1 MKKITFTE
9 IFRFSLVFLPFL
21 LFASCSFFEE
31 SWNEPV
37 NDYLKKYT
45 ETSAVT
51 EYKIVSGNYEAASG
65 NVFVSSSADFAVNL
79 FLRNPQNYIF
89 PDDCIRLSFPKFDKD
104 SAEKKFGSKIDTSVI
119 SIVQDEKDS
128 SILILKYPSEFLL
141 FAETGF
147 DISPEVRLFHPVSKA
162 DFGSY
167 TSFRASCDSP
177 PPLIFGAVVYKNR
190 STGKHV
196 VFFNMPSKGLL
207 SGIHSDIKSVSVN
220 GNKTSVVLNEDGT
233 FVFENTQFK
242 IGNDSAS
249 YSASSA
255 PFEEYGQAVYFLTDD
270 SLTDEKIVYAIA
282 LEDAA
287 GFSSSVQTT
296 VESIRLGSVDVRDS
310 AGNALQSDGFVSQDE
325 SSSYATITL
334 SPAQSAADGADTSDS
349 ILVYELYQGTDD
361 SGKVLYSGKN
371 AGGEISLK
379 IPAGKVYL
387 RVYSHKDLYADSI
400 PKEFGIHVLKSMLF
414 VSPDGNDTTNS
425 GSENSPFA
433 TIAKTFSG
441 EGFSDI
447 TVLGTVQLVGS
458 VQEDVELSAANANV
472 VINGNE
478 NSVASLKMSATG
490 GKLKTNKLDV
500 AGSLSVEKGA
510 LVFSGGNIGSDVTV
524 KGGKLTA
531 DNTSVAGSVNIE
543 KGEVSFADGKID
555 SSLIVKGGNL
565 TAENTSVAGSVSI
578 ENGEVS
584 FADGKIDSSLNVKGG
599 KLTSDN
605 ISVAGSLSVEK
616 GALVFSGGNIGS
628 DVTVNGG
635 NLTAEN
641 ASVAGSVSIEKG
653 EVSFADGKID
663 SSLNVKG
670 GKVTAENTSV
680 TGSMSIEKGEV
691 SFSKGTISGDISV
704 SDGTLEIQD
713 CTISKDLNVSGG
725 TVRLKNCSVN
735 GNINYNGGSL
745 VLEGD
750 FALEGSIKI
759 ATGMKVGIKN
769 LAASKNIKI
778 SGTTEIE
785 AWNVGTEVIYS
796 TDGTALSDLIC
807 SKFSVK
813 NKDSGGKSLCVVP
826 SSTDATKGVLSV
838 AGASVVPSFGQPEY
852 SLSLSPALFSSVQP
866 DNKVLLAVTDSAG
879 NSVTS
884 DSVEFVLYQNK
895 NKVAALEGGLIPSW
909 IPGGKYTVIATAK
922 IGVYSYDVEKN
933 IIISESIAI
942 SYLTSAPSA
951 SDFPKITASSSAD
964 MVKLGEWIKS
974 GSDLEGITITLAD
987 DLDLTGC
994 ADFDCMGVTK
1004 ADTSGDIQGN
1014 AFKGVFD
1021 GAGHSMTLAITPTDP
1036 QPMGLFWQ
1044 NDGTIMNVTIKQY
1057 SSNGQ
1062 VGSKQDLNLSRGG
1075 VICSVNNGTIK
1086 NCIVNARVTSWSVSE
1101 IAGIARENSSSGR
1114 IVNCIVTGN
1123 IKMNCDAKTWE
1134 GDYGKSAGIAA
1145 VNRGSIENCV
1155 YTGKITTEEVT
1166 DEARFLSNISGA
1178 ISAYTEGSIANCYW
1192 LKDCIDEGG
1201 TAVNRIA
1208 YINKESGGYGKI
1220 CIPDPS
1226 KITGCGWFD
1235 RNSTSASV
1243 TAGTTSECK
1252 SEQTLA
1258 YSGTLVEMLNAYV
1271 SASSDSGL
1279 KGWTADYSGKLTLDF

>member
-1 MKKITFTE
+1 MKKNTFTE

-51 EYKIVSGNYEAASG
+51 EYKVVSGNYEAASG
-65 NVFVSSSADFAVNL
+65 NVFVSSSADFSVNL

-141 FAETGF
+141 LAETGF

-177 PPLIFGAVVYKNR
+177 PPLIFGAVVYKNP
-190 STGKHV
+190 STGKYV

-249 YSASSA
+249 YTASLA

-270 SLTDEKIVYAIA
+270 TLTDEKIVYAIA

-334 SPAQSAADGADTSDS
+334 SPAQSALDGADTSDS

-414 VSPDGNDTTNS
+414 VSPGGNDTTNS

-458 VQEDVELSAANANV
+458 VQEDVDLSAANANV

-500 AGSLSVEKGA
+500 AGSLFVEKGA

-524 KGGKLTA
+524 KGGNLTA
-531 DNTSVAGSVNIE
+531 ENTSVAGSVSIE

-555 SSLIVKGGNL
+555 SSL
-565 TAENTSVAGSVSI
+565 
-578 ENGEVS
+578 
-584 FADGKIDSSLNVKGG
+584 NVKDG

-605 ISVAGSLSVEK
+605 TSVAGSLSVEK
-616 GALVFSGGNIGS
+616 GTLVFSSGNIGS

-641 ASVAGSVSIEKG
+641 ASVAGSVSIE
-653 EVSFADGKID
+653 
-663 SSLNVKG
+663 N
-670 GKVTAENTSV
+670 
-680 TGSMSIEKGEV
+680 GEV

-759 ATGMKVGIKN
+759 AAGMKVGIKN
-769 LAASKNIKI
+769 LASSKNIKI
-778 SGTTEIE
+778 SGTTETE

-852 SLSLSPALFSSVQP
+852 SLTLSPVLFSSVQL
-866 DNKVLLAVTDSAG
+866 DNKVSLAVTDSAG
-879 NSVTS
+879 NSVTP

-922 IGVYSYDVEKN
+922 IGGYSYDAE
-933 IIISESIAI
+933 
-942 SYLTSAPSA
+942 T
-951 SDFPKITASSSAD
+951 D
-964 MVKLGEWIKS
+964 
-974 GSDLEGITITLAD
+974 ITLA
-987 DLDLTGC
+987 
-994 ADFDCMGVTK
+994 F
-1004 ADTSGDIQGN
+1004 
-1014 AFKGVFD
+1014 
-1021 GAGHSMTLAITPTDP
+1021 
-1036 QPMGLFWQ
+1036 
-1044 NDGTIMNVTIKQY
+1044 
-1057 SSNGQ
+1057 
-1062 VGSKQDLNLSRGG
+1062 
-1075 VICSVNNGTIK
+1075 
-1086 NCIVNARVTSWSVSE
+1086 
-1101 IAGIARENSSSGR
+1101 
-1114 IVNCIVTGN
+1114 
-1123 IKMNCDAKTWE
+1123 
-1134 GDYGKSAGIAA
+1134 
-1145 VNRGSIENCV
+1145 
-1155 YTGKITTEEVT
+1155 
-1166 DEARFLSNISGA
+1166 
-1178 ISAYTEGSIANCYW
+1178 
-1192 LKDCIDEGG
+1192 
-1201 TAVNRIA
+1201 
-1208 YINKESGGYGKI
+1208 
-1220 CIPDPS
+1220 
-1226 KITGCGWFD
+1226 
-1235 RNSTSASV
+1235 
-1243 TAGTTSECK
+1243 
-1252 SEQTLA
+1252 
-1258 YSGTLVEMLNAYV
+1258 
-1271 SASSDSGL
+1271 
-1279 KGWTADYSGKLTLDF
+1279 

>member
-51 EYKIVSGNYEAASG
+51 EYKVVSGNYEAVSG

-128 SILILKYPSEFLL
+128 SILVLKYPSEFLL

-177 PPLIFGAVVYKNR
+177 PPLIFGAVVYKNP

-220 GNKTSVVLNEDGT
+220 GNKTSVVLNKDGT
-233 FVFENTQFK
+233 FVFENNQFK

-249 YSASSA
+249 YSASLA

-414 VSPDGNDTTNS
+414 VSPGGNDTTNS

-458 VQEDVELSAANANV
+458 VQEDVELSATNANV

-500 AGSLSVEKGA
+500 AGSL
-510 LVFSGGNIGSDVTV
+510 T
-524 KGGKLTA
+524 
-531 DNTSVAGSVNIE
+531 
-543 KGEVSFADGKID
+543 
-555 SSLIVKGGNL
+555 
-565 TAENTSVAGSVSI
+565 
-578 ENGEVS
+578 
-584 FADGKIDSSLNVKGG
+584 
-599 KLTSDN
+599 
-605 ISVAGSLSVEK
+605 VEK

-641 ASVAGSVSIEKG
+641 TSVAGSVSIEKG

-670 GKVTAENTSV
+670 GKVTSDNTSV
-680 TGSMSIEKGEV
+680 EGSLSVEKGTLVFSGGNIGSDVTVNGGKLTSDNTSVAGSVNIENGEV

-704 SDGTLEIQD
+704 SDGTLEIHD

-759 ATGMKVGIKN
+759 AAGMKVGIKN

-778 SGTTEIE
+778 SGTTETE
-785 AWNVGTEVIYS
+785 AWNVGTEVIHS
-796 TDGTALSDLIC
+796 VDGTVLSNLIC
-807 SKFSVK
+807 SKFGVQ
-813 NKDSGGKSLCVVP
+813 NKTADNKALCIVP
-826 SSTDATKGVLSV
+826 SSTDAKKGVLSV

-852 SLSLSPALFSSVQP
+852 TLTLSPALFSSVQP
-866 DNKVLLAVTDSAG
+866 DNKVSLAVTDSGG
-879 NSVTS
+879 NSVTP

-922 IGVYSYDVEKN
+922 IGGYSYDVE
-933 IIISESIAI
+933 
-942 SYLTSAPSA
+942 T
-951 SDFPKITASSSAD
+951 D
-964 MVKLGEWIKS
+964 
-974 GSDLEGITITLAD
+974 ITLA
-987 DLDLTGC
+987 
-994 ADFDCMGVTK
+994 F
-1004 ADTSGDIQGN
+1004 
-1014 AFKGVFD
+1014 
-1021 GAGHSMTLAITPTDP
+1021 
-1036 QPMGLFWQ
+1036 
-1044 NDGTIMNVTIKQY
+1044 
-1057 SSNGQ
+1057 
-1062 VGSKQDLNLSRGG
+1062 
-1075 VICSVNNGTIK
+1075 
-1086 NCIVNARVTSWSVSE
+1086 
-1101 IAGIARENSSSGR
+1101 
-1114 IVNCIVTGN
+1114 
-1123 IKMNCDAKTWE
+1123 
-1134 GDYGKSAGIAA
+1134 
-1145 VNRGSIENCV
+1145 
-1155 YTGKITTEEVT
+1155 
-1166 DEARFLSNISGA
+1166 
-1178 ISAYTEGSIANCYW
+1178 
-1192 LKDCIDEGG
+1192 
-1201 TAVNRIA
+1201 
-1208 YINKESGGYGKI
+1208 
-1220 CIPDPS
+1220 
-1226 KITGCGWFD
+1226 
-1235 RNSTSASV
+1235 
-1243 TAGTTSECK
+1243 
-1252 SEQTLA
+1252 
-1258 YSGTLVEMLNAYV
+1258 
-1271 SASSDSGL
+1271 
-1279 KGWTADYSGKLTLDF
+1279 

>member
-51 EYKIVSGNYEAASG
+51 EYKVVSGNYEAASG
-65 NVFVSSSADFAVNL
+65 NVFVSSSADFTVNL

-128 SILILKYPSEFLL
+128 SILVLKYPSEFLL

-177 PPLIFGAVVYKNR
+177 PPLIFGAVVYKNP

-233 FVFENTQFK
+233 FVFENNQFK

-249 YSASSA
+249 YSVSSV

-296 VESIRLGSVDVRDS
+296 VESIRLGSVNVRDS

-334 SPAQSAADGADTSDS
+334 SPAQSADDGADTSDS

-371 AGGEISLK
+371 ADGEISLK

-478 NSVASLKMSATG
+478 NSIASLKMSATG

-500 AGSLSVEKGA
+500 AGSLTVEKGA

-524 KGGKLTA
+524 NGGNLTA
-531 DNTSVAGSVNIE
+531 ENTSVAGSVSI
-543 KGEVSFADGKID
+543 KAGEVSFADGKID

-565 TAENTSVAGSVSI
+565 TAENTSV
-578 ENGEVS
+578 
-584 FADGKIDSSLNVKGG
+584 
-599 KLTSDN
+599 T
-605 ISVAGSLSVEK
+605 
-616 GALVFSGGNIGS
+616 
-628 DVTVNGG
+628 
-635 NLTAEN
+635 
-641 ASVAGSVSIEKG
+641 GSVSIEKG
-653 EVSFADGKID
+653 EF
-663 SSLNVKG
+663 
-670 GKVTAENTSV
+670 
-680 TGSMSIEKGEV
+680 

-704 SDGTLEIQD
+704 SDGTLEIHD

-745 VLEGD
+745 VLEGG

-759 ATGMKVGIKN
+759 AAGMKVGIKN

-778 SGTTEIE
+778 SGTTETE

-796 TDGTALSDLIC
+796 TDGTALSVLIC

-813 NKDSGGKSLCVVP
+813 NKDSGGKSLCIVP

-852 SLSLSPALFSSVQP
+852 TLSLSPVSFTLGNTPGNA
-866 DNKVLLAVTDSAG
+866 DNKISLSITDSGG
-879 NSVTS
+879 NSVTP
-884 DSVEFVLYQNK
+884 DSVEFTLYQNK

-922 IGVYSYDVEKN
+922 IGGYSYDVE
-933 IIISESIAI
+933 
-942 SYLTSAPSA
+942 T
-951 SDFPKITASSSAD
+951 D
-964 MVKLGEWIKS
+964 
-974 GSDLEGITITLAD
+974 ITLA
-987 DLDLTGC
+987 
-994 ADFDCMGVTK
+994 F
-1004 ADTSGDIQGN
+1004 
-1014 AFKGVFD
+1014 
-1021 GAGHSMTLAITPTDP
+1021 
-1036 QPMGLFWQ
+1036 
-1044 NDGTIMNVTIKQY
+1044 
-1057 SSNGQ
+1057 
-1062 VGSKQDLNLSRGG
+1062 
-1075 VICSVNNGTIK
+1075 
-1086 NCIVNARVTSWSVSE
+1086 
-1101 IAGIARENSSSGR
+1101 
-1114 IVNCIVTGN
+1114 
-1123 IKMNCDAKTWE
+1123 
-1134 GDYGKSAGIAA
+1134 
-1145 VNRGSIENCV
+1145 
-1155 YTGKITTEEVT
+1155 
-1166 DEARFLSNISGA
+1166 
-1178 ISAYTEGSIANCYW
+1178 
-1192 LKDCIDEGG
+1192 
-1201 TAVNRIA
+1201 
-1208 YINKESGGYGKI
+1208 
-1220 CIPDPS
+1220 
-1226 KITGCGWFD
+1226 
-1235 RNSTSASV
+1235 
-1243 TAGTTSECK
+1243 
-1252 SEQTLA
+1252 
-1258 YSGTLVEMLNAYV
+1258 
-1271 SASSDSGL
+1271 
-1279 KGWTADYSGKLTLDF
+1279 

>member
-1 MKKITFTE
+1 MKKITSTE

-51 EYKIVSGNYEAASG
+51 EYKVVSGNYEAVSG

-177 PPLIFGAVVYKNR
+177 PPLIFGAVVYKNP

-233 FVFENTQFK
+233 FMFENNQFK

-249 YSASSA
+249 YTASFA

-334 SPAQSAADGADTSDS
+334 SPAQSALDGADTSDS

-478 NSVASLKMSATG
+478 NSVVSLKMSATG

-524 KGGKLTA
+524 NGGK
-531 DNTSVAGSVNIE
+531 
-543 KGEVSFADGKID
+543 
-555 SSLIVKGGNL
+555 L
-565 TAENTSVAGSVSI
+565 TAENTSVAGSV
-578 ENGEVS
+578 
-584 FADGKIDSSLNVKGG
+584 
-599 KLTSDN
+599 
-605 ISVAGSLSVEK
+605 
-616 GALVFSGGNIGS
+616 
-628 DVTVNGG
+628 
-635 NLTAEN
+635 
-641 ASVAGSVSIEKG
+641 
-653 EVSFADGKID
+653 
-663 SSLNVKG
+663 
-670 GKVTAENTSV
+670 
-680 TGSMSIEKGEV
+680 SIEKGEV

-704 SDGTLEIQD
+704 SDGTLEIHD
-713 CTISKDLNVSGG
+713 CAISKDLNVSGG

-759 ATGMKVGIKN
+759 DIGLQIGIKN
-769 LAASKNIKI
+769 LASLKTLKL
-778 SGTTEIE
+778 SGKTDSEK
-785 AWNVGTEVIYS
+785 WNVGTEVIYS
-796 TDGTALSDLIC
+796 TDGTALSNLIC
-807 SKFSVK
+807 SKFGVQ
-813 NKDSGGKSLCVVP
+813 NKTADNKALCIVP

-852 SLSLSPALFSSVQP
+852 TLILSPVLFSSVQP
-866 DNKVLLAVTDSAG
+866 DNKVSLAVTDSAG
-879 NSVTS
+879 NSVTP

-895 NKVAALEGGLIPSW
+895 NKVAVLQDGLIPSW
-909 IPGGKYTVIATAK
+909 IPEGKYTVIATAK
-922 IGVYSYDVEKN
+922 IGVYSYDVEMN
-933 IIISESIAI
+933 IIISENIAI
-942 SYLTSAPSA
+942 SSLTSAPSA

-1004 ADTSGDIQGN
+1004 ADTTGDIQGN

-1057 SSNGQ
+1057 SSDGQ

-1086 NCIVNARVTSWSVSE
+1086 NCVVNARVASWSVSE
-1101 IAGIARENSSSGR
+1101 IAGIARENSSSGK

-1123 IKMNCDAKTWE
+1123 IKMNCDAKTWAK
-1134 GDYGKSAGIAA
+1134 DYGKSAGIAA
-1145 VNRGSIENCV
+1145 VNSGSIENCV
-1155 YTGKITTEEVT
+1155 YTGKITTKKVT
-1166 DEARFLSNISGA
+1166 DNPTYLSNISGA

-1279 KGWTADYSGKLTLDF
+1279 KRWTADYSGKLTLDF

>member
-1 MKKITFTE
+1 MKKITFAE

-51 EYKIVSGNYEAASG
+51 EYKVVSGNYEAISG

-167 TSFRASCDSP
+167 TSFRAFCDSP
-177 PPLIFGAVVYKNR
+177 PPLIFGAVVYKNP
-190 STGKHV
+190 STGKYV

-233 FVFENTQFK
+233 FVFENNQFK

-249 YSASSA
+249 YTASLA

-270 SLTDEKIVYAIA
+270 TLTDEKIVYAIA
-282 LEDAA
+282 LEDAG

-334 SPAQSAADGADTSDS
+334 SPAQSALDGADTSDS

-414 VSPDGNDTTNS
+414 VSPGGNDTTNS

-458 VQEDVELSAANANV
+458 VQENVNLSAANANV

-500 AGSLSVEKGA
+500 AGSL
-510 LVFSGGNIGSDVTV
+510 T
-524 KGGKLTA
+524 
-531 DNTSVAGSVNIE
+531 
-543 KGEVSFADGKID
+543 
-555 SSLIVKGGNL
+555 
-565 TAENTSVAGSVSI
+565 
-578 ENGEVS
+578 
-584 FADGKIDSSLNVKGG
+584 
-599 KLTSDN
+599 
-605 ISVAGSLSVEK
+605 VEK

-635 NLTAEN
+635 NLTAEK
-641 ASVAGSVSIEKG
+641 ASVAGSVNIE
-653 EVSFADGKID
+653 
-663 SSLNVKG
+663 N
-670 GKVTAENTSV
+670 
-680 TGSMSIEKGEV
+680 GEV

-713 CTISKDLNVSGG
+713 CNISKDLNVSGG

-759 ATGMKVGIKN
+759 AAGMKVGIKN

-778 SGTTEIE
+778 SGTTETE
-785 AWNVGTEVIYS
+785 SWNVGTEVIYS

-813 NKDSGGKSLCVVP
+813 NKDSGGKSLCIVP
-826 SSTDATKGVLSV
+826 SSADAKKGVLSI
-838 AGASVVPSFGQPEY
+838 AGVSVVPSFGQPEY
-852 SLSLSPALFSSVQP
+852 SLSLSPVLFTP
-866 DNKVLLAVTDSAG
+866 GNADNKISLSITDSAG
-879 NSVTS
+879 NSVTP

-895 NKVAALEGGLIPSW
+895 NKAAVLEGGLIPDW
-909 IPGGKYTVIATAK
+909 IPEGKYTVIATAK
-922 IGVYSYDVEKN
+922 VGVYSYDVEKN

-951 SDFPKITASSSAD
+951 SDFPKITASSSQELVTLNQWVNA
-964 MVKLGEWIKS
+964 
-974 GSDLEGITITLAD
+974 GSDLEGITITLVDDVDLADCAD
-987 DLDLTGC
+987 DWQPIGFIKSAVDSDSESNNMPFRGTFNGNGKTISYEIKKREDGLDSQVFGLF
-994 ADFDCMGVTK
+994 FDNYGTIENLVVNQTY
-1004 ADTSGDIQGN
+1004 SGDLS
-1014 AFKGVFD
+1014 D
-1021 GAGHSMTLAITPTDP
+1021 RM
-1036 QPMGLFWQ
+1036 M
-1044 NDGTIMNVTIKQY
+1044 
-1057 SSNGQ
+1057 
-1062 VGSKQDLNLSRGG
+1062 SRGG
-1075 VICSVNNGTIK
+1075 MICAYNYGNIK
-1086 NCIVNARVTSWSVSE
+1086 NCIVKADIAIGSKSDT
-1101 IAGIARENSSSGR
+1101 AGICKVNTESGKV
-1114 IVNCIVTGN
+1114 VNCFVTGN
-1123 IKMNCDAKTWE
+1123 IENQLHAGWKGSYQKT
-1134 GDYGKSAGIAA
+1134 AGICCINYGTVENA
-1145 VNRGSIENCV
+1145 VSSVQIKTKYV
-1155 YTGKITTEEVT
+1155 TESST
-1166 DEARFLSNISGA
+1166 QLNNISGA
-1178 ISAYTEGSIANCYW
+1178 IAARTDGYLKNCYW
-1192 LKDCIDEGG
+1192 LKDNINQGG
-1201 TAVNRIA
+1201 IVENHIA
-1208 YINKESGGYGKI
+1208 YINKTSGTYTGEI

-1226 KITGCGWFD
+1226 RITGCGYFD
-1235 RNSTSASV
+1235 TNSPSASV
-1243 TAGTTSECK
+1243 IAGTTSECK

-1279 KGWTADYSGKLTLDF
+1279 KSWTADYSGKLTLDF

>member
-1 MKKITFTE
+1 MKKITFAE

-51 EYKIVSGNYEAASG
+51 EYKVVSGNYEAASG

-177 PPLIFGAVVYKNR
+177 PPLIFGAVVYKNP
-190 STGKHV
+190 STGKYV

-233 FVFENTQFK
+233 FVFENNQFK

-249 YSASSA
+249 YTASLA

-270 SLTDEKIVYAIA
+270 TLTDEKIVYAIA
-282 LEDAA
+282 LEDAG

-334 SPAQSAADGADTSDS
+334 SPAQSALDGADTSDS

-425 GSENSPFA
+425 GTENSPFA

-458 VQEDVELSAANANV
+458 VQEDVDLSAANANV

-500 AGSLSVEKGA
+500 AGSLTVEKGA
-510 LVFSGGNIGSDVTV
+510 LVFSGGNIGLDVTV
-524 KGGKLTA
+524 
-531 DNTSVAGSVNIE
+531 N
-543 KGEVSFADGKID
+543 
-555 SSLIVKGGNL
+555 GGNL
-565 TAENTSVAGSVSI
+565 TAENASVAGSVSI

-599 KLTSDN
+599 KLTS
-605 ISVAGSLSVEK
+605 
-616 GALVFSGGNIGS
+616 
-628 DVTVNGG
+628 
-635 NLTAEN
+635 EN
-641 ASVAGSVSIEKG
+641 ASVAGSV
-653 EVSFADGKID
+653 
-663 SSLNVKG
+663 N
-670 GKVTAENTSV
+670 
-680 TGSMSIEKGEV
+680 IEKGEV

-735 GNINYNGGSL
+735 GNINYDGGKL
-745 VLEGD
+745 ILEGEI
-750 FALEGSIKI
+750 AVEGSIKI
-759 ATGMKVGIKN
+759 AAGMKVGIKN
-769 LAASKNIKI
+769 LAVSKNIKI

-785 AWNVGTEVIYS
+785 AWNVGTEVIHS
-796 TDGTALSDLIC
+796 VDGTVLSNLIC
-807 SKFSVK
+807 SKFGVQ
-813 NKDSGGKSLCVVP
+813 NKTADNKALCIVP

-838 AGASVVPSFGQPEY
+838 AGASVIPSFGQPEY
-852 SLSLSPALFSSVQP
+852 SLSLSPVSFTPGNA
-866 DNKVLLAVTDSAG
+866 DNKISLSITDSAG
-879 NSVTS
+879 NSVTP
-884 DSVEFVLYQNK
+884 DSVEFALYQNK
-895 NKVAALEGGLIPSW
+895 NKVAALKDGLIPSW
-909 IPGGKYTVIATAK
+909 IPEGKYTVIATAK
-922 IGVYSYDVEKN
+922 IGGYSYDAE
-933 IIISESIAI
+933 
-942 SYLTSAPSA
+942 T
-951 SDFPKITASSSAD
+951 D
-964 MVKLGEWIKS
+964 
-974 GSDLEGITITLAD
+974 ITLA
-987 DLDLTGC
+987 
-994 ADFDCMGVTK
+994 F
-1004 ADTSGDIQGN
+1004 
-1014 AFKGVFD
+1014 
-1021 GAGHSMTLAITPTDP
+1021 
-1036 QPMGLFWQ
+1036 
-1044 NDGTIMNVTIKQY
+1044 
-1057 SSNGQ
+1057 
-1062 VGSKQDLNLSRGG
+1062 
-1075 VICSVNNGTIK
+1075 
-1086 NCIVNARVTSWSVSE
+1086 
-1101 IAGIARENSSSGR
+1101 
-1114 IVNCIVTGN
+1114 
-1123 IKMNCDAKTWE
+1123 
-1134 GDYGKSAGIAA
+1134 
-1145 VNRGSIENCV
+1145 
-1155 YTGKITTEEVT
+1155 
-1166 DEARFLSNISGA
+1166 
-1178 ISAYTEGSIANCYW
+1178 
-1192 LKDCIDEGG
+1192 
-1201 TAVNRIA
+1201 
-1208 YINKESGGYGKI
+1208 
-1220 CIPDPS
+1220 
-1226 KITGCGWFD
+1226 
-1235 RNSTSASV
+1235 
-1243 TAGTTSECK
+1243 
-1252 SEQTLA
+1252 
-1258 YSGTLVEMLNAYV
+1258 
-1271 SASSDSGL
+1271 
-1279 KGWTADYSGKLTLDF
+1279 

>member
-1 MKKITFTE
+1 MKKITFAE

-51 EYKIVSGNYEAASG
+51 EYKVVSGNYEAASG
-65 NVFVSSSADFAVNL
+65 NVFVSSSADFSVNL

-167 TSFRASCDSP
+167 TSFRAFCDSP
-177 PPLIFGAVVYKNR
+177 PPLIFGAVVYKNP
-190 STGKHV
+190 STGKYV

-220 GNKTSVVLNEDGT
+220 GKKTSVVLNEDGT
-233 FVFENTQFK
+233 FVFENNQFK

-249 YSASSA
+249 YSVSLA

-282 LEDAA
+282 LEDAG

-500 AGSLSVEKGA
+500 AGSL
-510 LVFSGGNIGSDVTV
+510 T
-524 KGGKLTA
+524 
-531 DNTSVAGSVNIE
+531 
-543 KGEVSFADGKID
+543 
-555 SSLIVKGGNL
+555 
-565 TAENTSVAGSVSI
+565 
-578 ENGEVS
+578 
-584 FADGKIDSSLNVKGG
+584 
-599 KLTSDN
+599 
-605 ISVAGSLSVEK
+605 VEK

-641 ASVAGSVSIEKG
+641 ASVAGTVSIE
-653 EVSFADGKID
+653 
-663 SSLNVKG
+663 N
-670 GKVTAENTSV
+670 
-680 TGSMSIEKGEV
+680 GEV

-704 SDGTLEIQD
+704 SDGT
-713 CTISKDLNVSGG
+713 
-725 TVRLKNCSVN
+725 VRLKNCSVK
-735 GNINYNGGSL
+735 GNINYDGGKL
-745 VLEGD
+745 ILEGD

-759 ATGMKVGIKN
+759 AAGMKVGIKN

-778 SGTTEIE
+778 SGTTETE
-785 AWNVGTEVIYS
+785 SWKVGTEVIYS

-826 SSTDATKGVLSV
+826 SSADAKKGVLSIAGVSV
-838 AGASVVPSFGQPEY
+838 AEPDIEQPEY
-852 SLSLSPALFSSVQP
+852 TLSLSHA
-866 DNKVLLAVTDSAG
+866 DNKISLSITDSAG
-879 NSVTS
+879 NSVPP
-884 DSVEFVLYQNK
+884 DSVEFTLYQNK
-895 NKVAALEGGLIPSW
+895 NKVAVLKNGLIPSW

-922 IGVYSYDVEKN
+922 IGVYSYDVE
-933 IIISESIAI
+933 
-942 SYLTSAPSA
+942 T
-951 SDFPKITASSSAD
+951 D
-964 MVKLGEWIKS
+964 
-974 GSDLEGITITLAD
+974 ITLA
-987 DLDLTGC
+987 
-994 ADFDCMGVTK
+994 F
-1004 ADTSGDIQGN
+1004 
-1014 AFKGVFD
+1014 
-1021 GAGHSMTLAITPTDP
+1021 
-1036 QPMGLFWQ
+1036 
-1044 NDGTIMNVTIKQY
+1044 
-1057 SSNGQ
+1057 
-1062 VGSKQDLNLSRGG
+1062 
-1075 VICSVNNGTIK
+1075 
-1086 NCIVNARVTSWSVSE
+1086 
-1101 IAGIARENSSSGR
+1101 
-1114 IVNCIVTGN
+1114 
-1123 IKMNCDAKTWE
+1123 
-1134 GDYGKSAGIAA
+1134 
-1145 VNRGSIENCV
+1145 
-1155 YTGKITTEEVT
+1155 
-1166 DEARFLSNISGA
+1166 
-1178 ISAYTEGSIANCYW
+1178 
-1192 LKDCIDEGG
+1192 
-1201 TAVNRIA
+1201 
-1208 YINKESGGYGKI
+1208 
-1220 CIPDPS
+1220 
-1226 KITGCGWFD
+1226 
-1235 RNSTSASV
+1235 
-1243 TAGTTSECK
+1243 
-1252 SEQTLA
+1252 
-1258 YSGTLVEMLNAYV
+1258 
-1271 SASSDSGL
+1271 
-1279 KGWTADYSGKLTLDF
+1279 

>member
-1 MKKITFTE
+1 MKKITFAE

-51 EYKIVSGNYEAASG
+51 EYKVVSGNYEAASG
-65 NVFVSSSADFAVNL
+65 NVFVSSSADFSVNL

-167 TSFRASCDSP
+167 TSFRAFCDSP
-177 PPLIFGAVVYKNR
+177 PPLIFGAVVYKNP
-190 STGKHV
+190 STGKYV

-220 GNKTSVVLNEDGT
+220 GKKTSVVLNEDGT
-233 FVFENTQFK
+233 FVFENNQFK

-249 YSASSA
+249 YSASLA

-349 ILVYELYQGTDD
+349 ILVYELYQGTGD

-458 VQEDVELSAANANV
+458 VQEDVELSAVNANV

-524 KGGKLTA
+524 NGGNLTA
-531 DNTSVAGSVNIE
+531 ENASVAGSVNIE
-543 KGEVSFADGKID
+543 NGEVSFADGKID
-555 SSLIVKGGNL
+555 SSLNVKGGNL
-565 TAENTSVAGSVSI
+565 TAENASVAGSVSI

-599 KLTSDN
+599 
-605 ISVAGSLSVEK
+605 
-616 GALVFSGGNIGS
+616 
-628 DVTVNGG
+628 
-635 NLTAEN
+635 NL
-641 ASVAGSVSIEKG
+641 
-653 EVSFADGKID
+653 
-663 SSLNVKG
+663 
-670 GKVTAENTSV
+670 TAENTSV
-680 TGSMSIEKGEV
+680 AGSVKIEKGEV

-713 CTISKDLNVSGG
+713 CNISKDLNVSGG

-759 ATGMKVGIKN
+759 AAGMKVGIKN

-778 SGTTEIE
+778 SGTTETE

-813 NKDSGGKSLCVVP
+813 NKDSGGKSLCIVP

-852 SLSLSPALFSSVQP
+852 TLTLSPVLFTLGNTPGNADNKISLSI
-866 DNKVLLAVTDSAG
+866 KDSAG
-879 NSVTS
+879 NSVTP
-884 DSVEFVLYQNK
+884 DSVEFALYQNK

-909 IPGGKYTVIATAK
+909 IPEGKYTVIATAK
-922 IGVYSYDVEKN
+922 IGGYSYDVEKN
-933 IIISESIAI
+933 IIISKNIAI
-942 SYLTSAPSA
+942 SNFSSAPSA
-951 SDFPKITASSSAD
+951 SDFPYLSASSSQELVTLSNW
-964 MVKLGEWIKS
+964 VKA
-974 GSDLEGITITLAD
+974 GSDLAGITITLLDDIDLADYAD
-987 DLDLTGC
+987 DWQPIGFIKSTEDSD
-994 ADFDCMGVTK
+994 ADSNNMPFRGTFNGNGKTISYEIKKREDGLASQVFGLFFDNYGTIENLVVNQTY
-1004 ADTSGDIQGN
+1004 SGDLS
-1014 AFKGVFD
+1014 D
-1021 GAGHSMTLAITPTDP
+1021 RM
-1036 QPMGLFWQ
+1036 
-1044 NDGTIMNVTIKQY
+1044 
-1057 SSNGQ
+1057 
-1062 VGSKQDLNLSRGG
+1062 LSRGG
-1075 VICSVNNGTIK
+1075 MICAYNYGNIK
-1086 NCIVNARVTSWSVSE
+1086 NCIVKADIAIGSKSDT
-1101 IAGIARENSSSGR
+1101 AGICKVNTESGKV
-1114 IVNCIVTGN
+1114 VNCFVTGN
-1123 IKMNCDAKTWE
+1123 IENQLHAGWQGSYQKT
-1134 GDYGKSAGIAA
+1134 AGICAINYGTVENA
-1145 VNRGSIENCV
+1145 VSSVQIKTKYV
-1155 YTGKITTEEVT
+1155 TEDNT
-1166 DEARFLSNISGA
+1166 QLNNISGA
-1178 ISAYTEGSIANCYW
+1178 IAARTDGYLKNCYW
-1192 LKDCIDEGG
+1192 LKDNINRGG
-1201 TAVNRIA
+1201 TAINQVA
-1208 YINKESGGYGKI
+1208 YINKTSGTYTGEI

-1226 KITGCGWFD
+1226 KITGCGYFET
-1235 RNSTSASV
+1235 NSPSASV

-1252 SEQTLA
+1252 SAQTLS
-1258 YSGTLVEMLNAYV
+1258 YSGTLVDMLNAYV
-1271 SASSDSGL
+1271 AECGGGRLQSGEQIL
-1279 KGWTADYSGKLTLDF
+1279 PAI

>member
-1 MKKITFTE
+1 MKKNTFTE

-51 EYKIVSGNYEAASG
+51 EYKVVSGNYEAASG
-65 NVFVSSSADFAVNL
+65 NVFVSSSTDFAVNL

-167 TSFRASCDSP
+167 TSFRAFCDSP
-177 PPLIFGAVVYKNR
+177 PPLIFGAVVYKNP
-190 STGKHV
+190 STGKYV

-249 YSASSA
+249 YTASLA

-270 SLTDEKIVYAIA
+270 TLTDEKIVYAIA

-414 VSPDGNDTTNS
+414 VSPGGNDTTNS

-478 NSVASLKMSATG
+478 NSVVSLKMSATG

-500 AGSLSVEKGA
+500 AV
-510 LVFSGGNIGSDVTV
+510 
-524 KGGKLTA
+524 
-531 DNTSVAGSVNIE
+531 
-543 KGEVSFADGKID
+543 
-555 SSLIVKGGNL
+555 
-565 TAENTSVAGSVSI
+565 
-578 ENGEVS
+578 
-584 FADGKIDSSLNVKGG
+584 
-599 KLTSDN
+599 
-605 ISVAGSLSVEK
+605 SLSVEK

-641 ASVAGSVSIEKG
+641 TSVTGSVNIENG

-670 GKVTAENTSV
+670 GKLTSENTSV
-680 TGSMSIEKGEV
+680 AGSVSIENGEV

-759 ATGMKVGIKN
+759 AAGMKVGIKN

-778 SGTTEIE
+778 SGTTETE
-785 AWNVGTEVIYS
+785 EWNVGTEVIYS
-796 TDGTALSDLIC
+796 TDGTALSNLIC
-807 SKFSVK
+807 SKFGVQ
-813 NKDSGGKSLCVVP
+813 NKTADNKALCIVP

-852 SLSLSPALFSSVQP
+852 TLTLSPALFSSVQP
-866 DNKVLLAVTDSAG
+866 DNKVSLAVTDSAG
-879 NSVTS
+879 NSVTP
-884 DSVEFVLYQNK
+884 DSVEFALYQNK

-909 IPGGKYTVIATAK
+909 IPEGKYTVIATAK
-922 IGVYSYDVEKN
+922 IGGYSYDAETD

-1004 ADTSGDIQGN
+1004 ADTKNGDIQGN

-1044 NDGTIMNVTIKQY
+1044 NDGTIMNLTIMQY
-1057 SSNGQ
+1057 SSTGQ

-1101 IAGIARENSSSGR
+1101 IAGIARENSSSGK

-1123 IKMNCDAKTWE
+1123 IKMNCDAAEKWRD
-1134 GDYGKSAGIAA
+1134 DYGKSSGIAA

-1155 YTGKITTEEVT
+1155 YTGKITTKKVT
-1166 DEARFLSNISGA
+1166 DNPTYLSNISGA

-1208 YINKESGGYGKI
+1208 YINRESGGYGKI

-1235 RNSTSASV
+1235 RNSPSASV
-1243 TAGTTSECK
+1243 TAGSTSECK
-1252 SEQTLA
+1252 SAQTLA

-1279 KGWTADYSGKLTLDF
+1279 KRWTADYSGKLTLDF

>member
-51 EYKIVSGNYEAASG
+51 EYKVVSGNYEAASG
-65 NVFVSSSADFAVNL
+65 NIFVSSSADFAVNL

-167 TSFRASCDSP
+167 TSFRAFCDSP
-177 PPLIFGAVVYKNR
+177 PPLIFGAVVYKNP
-190 STGKHV
+190 STGKYV

-220 GNKTSVVLNEDGT
+220 GNKTFVVLNEDGT
-233 FVFENTQFK
+233 FVFENNQFK

-249 YSASSA
+249 YSVSLA

-270 SLTDEKIVYAIA
+270 TLTDEKIVYAIA
-282 LEDAA
+282 LEDAG

-414 VSPDGNDTTNS
+414 VSPGGNDTTNS

-458 VQEDVELSAANANV
+458 VQENVNLSAANANV

-500 AGSLSVEKGA
+500 AGSL
-510 LVFSGGNIGSDVTV
+510 T
-524 KGGKLTA
+524 
-531 DNTSVAGSVNIE
+531 
-543 KGEVSFADGKID
+543 
-555 SSLIVKGGNL
+555 
-565 TAENTSVAGSVSI
+565 
-578 ENGEVS
+578 
-584 FADGKIDSSLNVKGG
+584 
-599 KLTSDN
+599 
-605 ISVAGSLSVEK
+605 VEK

-641 ASVAGSVSIEKG
+641 ASVAGSVNIEAG

-670 GKVTAENTSV
+670 GKVTSDNTSV
-680 TGSMSIEKGEV
+680 AGSLTVKKGALVFSGGNIGSDVTVNGGNLTAEKASVAGSVNIENGEV

-713 CTISKDLNVSGG
+713 CNISKDLNVSGG

-759 ATGMKVGIKN
+759 AAGMKVGIKN

-778 SGTTEIE
+778 SGTTETE
-785 AWNVGTEVIYS
+785 SWNVGTEVIYS

-813 NKDSGGKSLCVVP
+813 NKDSGGKSLCIVP
-826 SSTDATKGVLSV
+826 SSADAKKGVLSI
-838 AGASVVPSFGQPEY
+838 AGVSVVPSFGQPEY
-852 SLSLSPALFSSVQP
+852 SLSLSPVLFTP
-866 DNKVLLAVTDSAG
+866 GNADNKISLSITDSAG
-879 NSVTS
+879 NSVTP

-895 NKVAALEGGLIPSW
+895 NKAAVLEGGLIPDW
-909 IPGGKYTVIATAK
+909 IPDGKYTVIATAK
-922 IGVYSYDVEKN
+922 VGVYSYDVEKN

-951 SDFPKITASSSAD
+951 SDFPKITASSSQELVTLNQWVNA
-964 MVKLGEWIKS
+964 
-974 GSDLEGITITLAD
+974 GSDLEGITITLVDDVDLADCAD
-987 DLDLTGC
+987 DWQPIGFIKSAVDSDSESNNMPFRGTFNGNGKTISYEIKKREDGLDSQVFGLF
-994 ADFDCMGVTK
+994 FDNYGTIENLVVNQTY
-1004 ADTSGDIQGN
+1004 SGDLS
-1014 AFKGVFD
+1014 D
-1021 GAGHSMTLAITPTDP
+1021 RM
-1036 QPMGLFWQ
+1036 M
-1044 NDGTIMNVTIKQY
+1044 
-1057 SSNGQ
+1057 
-1062 VGSKQDLNLSRGG
+1062 SRGG
-1075 VICSVNNGTIK
+1075 MICAYNYGNIK
-1086 NCIVNARVTSWSVSE
+1086 NCIVKADIAIGSKSDT
-1101 IAGIARENSSSGR
+1101 AGICKVNTESGKV
-1114 IVNCIVTGN
+1114 VNCFVTGN
-1123 IKMNCDAKTWE
+1123 IENQLHAGWKGSYQKT
-1134 GDYGKSAGIAA
+1134 AGICCINYGTVENA
-1145 VNRGSIENCV
+1145 VSSVQIKTKYV
-1155 YTGKITTEEVT
+1155 TESST
-1166 DEARFLSNISGA
+1166 QLNNISGA
-1178 ISAYTEGSIANCYW
+1178 IAARTDGYLKNCYW
-1192 LKDCIDEGG
+1192 LKDNINQGG
-1201 TAVNRIA
+1201 IVENHIA
-1208 YINKESGGYGKI
+1208 YINKTSGTYTGEI

-1252 SEQTLA
+1252 SAQTLA
-1258 YSGTLVEMLNAYV
+1258 YNGTLIEMLNAYV

-1279 KGWTADYSGKLTLDF
+1279 KRWTADYSGKLTLDF

>member
-21 LFASCSFFEE
+21 VFASCSFFEE

-51 EYKIVSGNYEAASG
+51 EYKVVSGNYEAASG

-167 TSFRASCDSP
+167 TSFRAFCDSP
-177 PPLIFGAVVYKNR
+177 PPLIFGAVVYKNP
-190 STGKHV
+190 STGKYV

-233 FVFENTQFK
+233 FVFENNQFK

-249 YSASSA
+249 YSASLA

-270 SLTDEKIVYAIA
+270 SLTDEKIVYTIA
-282 LEDAA
+282 LEDAG

-414 VSPDGNDTTNS
+414 VSPGGNDTTNS

-490 GKLKTNKLDV
+490 GKLKTSKLDV
-500 AGSLSVEKGA
+500 AGSL
-510 LVFSGGNIGSDVTV
+510 T
-524 KGGKLTA
+524 
-531 DNTSVAGSVNIE
+531 
-543 KGEVSFADGKID
+543 
-555 SSLIVKGGNL
+555 
-565 TAENTSVAGSVSI
+565 
-578 ENGEVS
+578 
-584 FADGKIDSSLNVKGG
+584 
-599 KLTSDN
+599 
-605 ISVAGSLSVEK
+605 VEK

-635 NLTAEN
+635 KLTAEN
-641 ASVAGSVSIEKG
+641 ASVAGSVNIENG

-663 SSLNVKG
+663 LSLNVKG
-670 GKVTAENTSV
+670 GNLTAEKTSV
-680 TGSMSIEKGEV
+680 AGSVSIEKGEV

-759 ATGMKVGIKN
+759 AAGMKVGIKN

-778 SGTTEIE
+778 SGTTETE
-785 AWNVGTEVIYS
+785 EWNVGTEVIYS

-813 NKDSGGKSLCVVP
+813 NKDSGGKSLCIVP
-826 SSTDATKGVLSV
+826 SSADAKKGVLSI

-852 SLSLSPALFSSVQP
+852 ILSLSPVLFTLGNTP
-866 DNKVLLAVTDSAG
+866 GNADNKISLSIKDSAG
-879 NSVTS
+879 NSVTP
-884 DSVEFVLYQNK
+884 DSVEFALYQNK

-909 IPGGKYTVIATAK
+909 IPEGKYTVIATAK
-922 IGVYSYDVEKN
+922 VGGYSYDVE
-933 IIISESIAI
+933 
-942 SYLTSAPSA
+942 T
-951 SDFPKITASSSAD
+951 D
-964 MVKLGEWIKS
+964 
-974 GSDLEGITITLAD
+974 ITLA
-987 DLDLTGC
+987 
-994 ADFDCMGVTK
+994 F
-1004 ADTSGDIQGN
+1004 
-1014 AFKGVFD
+1014 
-1021 GAGHSMTLAITPTDP
+1021 
-1036 QPMGLFWQ
+1036 
-1044 NDGTIMNVTIKQY
+1044 
-1057 SSNGQ
+1057 
-1062 VGSKQDLNLSRGG
+1062 
-1075 VICSVNNGTIK
+1075 
-1086 NCIVNARVTSWSVSE
+1086 
-1101 IAGIARENSSSGR
+1101 
-1114 IVNCIVTGN
+1114 
-1123 IKMNCDAKTWE
+1123 
-1134 GDYGKSAGIAA
+1134 
-1145 VNRGSIENCV
+1145 
-1155 YTGKITTEEVT
+1155 
-1166 DEARFLSNISGA
+1166 
-1178 ISAYTEGSIANCYW
+1178 
-1192 LKDCIDEGG
+1192 
-1201 TAVNRIA
+1201 
-1208 YINKESGGYGKI
+1208 
-1220 CIPDPS
+1220 
-1226 KITGCGWFD
+1226 
-1235 RNSTSASV
+1235 
-1243 TAGTTSECK
+1243 
-1252 SEQTLA
+1252 
-1258 YSGTLVEMLNAYV
+1258 
-1271 SASSDSGL
+1271 
-1279 KGWTADYSGKLTLDF
+1279 

>member
-128 SILILKYPSEFLL
+128 SILVLKYPSEFLL

-177 PPLIFGAVVYKNR
+177 PPLIFGAVVYKNS

-249 YSASSA
+249 YSVSLA

-361 SGKVLYSGKN
+361 SGKVLYSGKKS
-371 AGGEISLK
+371 GGEISLK

-414 VSPDGNDTTNS
+414 VSPGGNDTTNS

-524 KGGKLTA
+524 
-531 DNTSVAGSVNIE
+531 N
-543 KGEVSFADGKID
+543 
-555 SSLIVKGGNL
+555 GGNL
-565 TAENTSVAGSVSI
+565 TAENTSVAGSVNI

-599 KLTSDN
+599 KLTADN
-605 ISVAGSLSVEK
+605 
-616 GALVFSGGNIGS
+616 
-628 DVTVNGG
+628 T
-635 NLTAEN
+635 
-641 ASVAGSVSIEKG
+641 SVAGSV
-653 EVSFADGKID
+653 
-663 SSLNVKG
+663 
-670 GKVTAENTSV
+670 
-680 TGSMSIEKGEV
+680 SIEKGEV

-704 SDGTLEIQD
+704 SDGTLEIHD

-759 ATGMKVGIKN
+759 AAGMKVGIKN

-778 SGTTEIE
+778 SGTTETE
-785 AWNVGTEVIYS
+785 SWKVGTEVIYS
-796 TDGTALSDLIC
+796 TDGTALSVLIC

-813 NKDSGGKSLCVVP
+813 NKDSGGKYLCIVP

-838 AGASVVPSFGQPEY
+838 AGASVIPSFGQPEY
-852 SLSLSPALFSSVQP
+852 SLTLSPALFSSVQP
-866 DNKVLLAVTDSAG
+866 DNKILLAVTDSAG
-879 NSVTS
+879 NSVTP
-884 DSVEFVLYQNK
+884 DSVEFALYQNK
-895 NKVAALEGGLIPSW
+895 NKAAVLKNGLIPSW
-909 IPGGKYTVIATAK
+909 IPEGKYTVIATAK
-922 IGVYSYDVEKN
+922 IGGYSYDVEKN

-974 GSDLEGITITLAD
+974 GSDLAGITITLVDDIDLADCAD
-987 DLDLTGC
+987 DWQPIGFVKTEGDDDSNNMPFKGTFNGNGKTLSYKITKREDSGTQLFGLF
-994 ADFDCMGVTK
+994 FDNYGTIENLVVNQTY
-1004 ADTSGDIQGN
+1004 SGDLSDRG
-1014 AFKGVFD
+1014 
-1021 GAGHSMTLAITPTDP
+1021 M
-1036 QPMGLFWQ
+1036 
-1044 NDGTIMNVTIKQY
+1044 
-1057 SSNGQ
+1057 
-1062 VGSKQDLNLSRGG
+1062 SRGG
-1075 VICSVNNGTIK
+1075 MICAYNYGNIK
-1086 NCIVNARVTSWSVSE
+1086 NCIVKAAIAIGSKSDT
-1101 IAGIARENSSSGR
+1101 AGICKVNTESGKV
-1114 IVNCIVTGN
+1114 VNCFVTGN
-1123 IKMNCDAKTWE
+1123 IENQLHAGWKGSYQKT
-1134 GDYGKSAGIAA
+1134 AGICAINYGTVENA
-1145 VNRGSIENCV
+1145 VSAVQIKTKYV
-1155 YTGKITTEEVT
+1155 TEDST
-1166 DEARFLSNISGA
+1166 QLNNISGA
-1178 ISAYTEGSIANCYW
+1178 IAARTDGYLKNCYW
-1192 LKDCIDEGG
+1192 LKDNINRGG
-1201 TAVNRIA
+1201 TAVNQVA
-1208 YINKESGGYGKI
+1208 YINKTSGTYTGEI

-1226 KITGCGWFD
+1226 RITGCGWFD
-1235 RNSTSASV
+1235 TNSPSASV
-1243 TAGTTSECK
+1243 TVGTTSECK
-1252 SEQTLA
+1252 SAQTLA
-1258 YSGTLVEMLNAYV
+1258 YSGTLIDMLNAYV

-1279 KGWTADYSGKLTLDF
+1279 KRWTADYSGKLTLDF

>member
-51 EYKIVSGNYEAASG
+51 EYKVVSGNYEAISG

-167 TSFRASCDSP
+167 TSFRAFCDSP
-177 PPLIFGAVVYKNR
+177 PPLIFGAVVYKNP
-190 STGKHV
+190 STGKYV

-233 FVFENTQFK
+233 FVFENNQFK

-249 YSASSA
+249 YTASLA

-270 SLTDEKIVYAIA
+270 TLTDEKIVYAIA

-500 AGSLSVEKGA
+500 AGSL
-510 LVFSGGNIGSDVTV
+510 T
-524 KGGKLTA
+524 
-531 DNTSVAGSVNIE
+531 
-543 KGEVSFADGKID
+543 
-555 SSLIVKGGNL
+555 
-565 TAENTSVAGSVSI
+565 
-578 ENGEVS
+578 
-584 FADGKIDSSLNVKGG
+584 
-599 KLTSDN
+599 
-605 ISVAGSLSVEK
+605 VEK

-635 NLTAEN
+635 NLTAEKTY
-641 ASVAGSVSIEKG
+641 VAGSVSIE
-653 EVSFADGKID
+653 A
-663 SSLNVKG
+663 
-670 GKVTAENTSV
+670 
-680 TGSMSIEKGEV
+680 GEV

-713 CTISKDLNVSGG
+713 CNISKDLNVSGG

-759 ATGMKVGIKN
+759 AAGMKVGIKN

-778 SGTTEIE
+778 SGTTETE
-785 AWNVGTEVIYS
+785 SWNVGTEVIYS

-852 SLSLSPALFSSVQP
+852 SLTLSPVLFTLGNA
-866 DNKVLLAVTDSAG
+866 DNKVSLAVTDSDGKA
-879 NSVTS
+879 VTP
-884 DSVEFVLYQNK
+884 DSVEFALYQNK
-895 NKVAALEGGLIPSW
+895 NKVAVLEGGLIPDW
-909 IPGGKYTVIATAK
+909 IPEGKYTVIATAK
-922 IGVYSYDVEKN
+922 IGGYSYDVEKN

-1004 ADTSGDIQGN
+1004 ADAKNGDIQGN

-1057 SSNGQ
+1057 SSDGQ
-1062 VGSKQDLNLSRGG
+1062 VGSTQALNLSRGG

-1086 NCIVNARVTSWSVSE
+1086 NCIVNASVTSWSVAE
-1101 IAGIARENSSSGR
+1101 IAGIARENSSSGK

-1123 IKMNCDAKTWE
+1123 IKMKCDAAAANWAD
-1134 GDYGKSAGIAA
+1134 DYGKSSGIAA

-1155 YTGKITTEEVT
+1155 YTGKITTKKVS
-1166 DEARFLSNISGA
+1166 DEPRFLSNISGA

-1252 SEQTLA
+1252 SAQTLA
-1258 YSGTLVEMLNAYV
+1258 CSGTLVEMLNAYV

-1279 KGWTADYSGKLTLDF
+1279 KRWTADYSGKLTLDF

>member
-1 MKKITFTE
+1 MKKITFAE

-51 EYKIVSGNYEAASG
+51 EYKVVSGNYEAASG

-177 PPLIFGAVVYKNR
+177 PPLIFGAVVYKNP

-249 YSASSA
+249 YTASLA

-270 SLTDEKIVYAIA
+270 TLTDEKIVYAIA

-334 SPAQSAADGADTSDS
+334 SPAQSALDGADTSDS

-414 VSPDGNDTTNS
+414 VSPVGNDTTNS

-500 AGSLSVEKGA
+500 AGL
-510 LVFSGGNIGSDVTV
+510 
-524 KGGKLTA
+524 LT
-531 DNTSVAGSVNIE
+531 
-543 KGEVSFADGKID
+543 
-555 SSLIVKGGNL
+555 
-565 TAENTSVAGSVSI
+565 
-578 ENGEVS
+578 
-584 FADGKIDSSLNVKGG
+584 
-599 KLTSDN
+599 
-605 ISVAGSLSVEK
+605 VEK

-641 ASVAGSVSIEKG
+641 ASVAGSVNIENG

-670 GKVTAENTSV
+670 GKVTSDNTSV
-680 TGSMSIEKGEV
+680 AASLSVGKGALVFSGGNIGSDVTVNGGNLTAENASVAGSVNIENGEV
-691 SFSKGTISGDISV
+691 SFSKGTISGNISV

-750 FALEGSIKI
+750 FALEDSIKI
-759 ATGMKVGIKN
+759 AAGMKVGIKN
-769 LAASKNIKI
+769 LASSKNIKI
-778 SGTTEIE
+778 SGTIETE

-852 SLSLSPALFSSVQP
+852 TLTLSPASFIP
-866 DNKVLLAVTDSAG
+866 GNADNKVSLAVTDSAG
-879 NSVTS
+879 NSVTP

-922 IGVYSYDVEKN
+922 IGGYSYDAE
-933 IIISESIAI
+933 
-942 SYLTSAPSA
+942 T
-951 SDFPKITASSSAD
+951 D
-964 MVKLGEWIKS
+964 
-974 GSDLEGITITLAD
+974 ITLA
-987 DLDLTGC
+987 
-994 ADFDCMGVTK
+994 F
-1004 ADTSGDIQGN
+1004 
-1014 AFKGVFD
+1014 
-1021 GAGHSMTLAITPTDP
+1021 
-1036 QPMGLFWQ
+1036 
-1044 NDGTIMNVTIKQY
+1044 
-1057 SSNGQ
+1057 
-1062 VGSKQDLNLSRGG
+1062 
-1075 VICSVNNGTIK
+1075 
-1086 NCIVNARVTSWSVSE
+1086 
-1101 IAGIARENSSSGR
+1101 
-1114 IVNCIVTGN
+1114 
-1123 IKMNCDAKTWE
+1123 
-1134 GDYGKSAGIAA
+1134 
-1145 VNRGSIENCV
+1145 
-1155 YTGKITTEEVT
+1155 
-1166 DEARFLSNISGA
+1166 
-1178 ISAYTEGSIANCYW
+1178 
-1192 LKDCIDEGG
+1192 
-1201 TAVNRIA
+1201 
-1208 YINKESGGYGKI
+1208 
-1220 CIPDPS
+1220 
-1226 KITGCGWFD
+1226 
-1235 RNSTSASV
+1235 
-1243 TAGTTSECK
+1243 
-1252 SEQTLA
+1252 
-1258 YSGTLVEMLNAYV
+1258 
-1271 SASSDSGL
+1271 
-1279 KGWTADYSGKLTLDF
+1279 

>member
-1 MKKITFTE
+1 MKKITFAE

-51 EYKIVSGNYEAASG
+51 EYKVVSGNYEAASG
-65 NVFVSSSADFAVNL
+65 NVFVSSSADFSVNL

-167 TSFRASCDSP
+167 TSFRAFCDSP
-177 PPLIFGAVVYKNR
+177 PPLIFGAVVYKNP
-190 STGKHV
+190 STGKYV

-220 GNKTSVVLNEDGT
+220 GKKTSVVLNEDGT
-233 FVFENTQFK
+233 FVFENNQFK

-249 YSASSA
+249 YSASLA

-349 ILVYELYQGTDD
+349 ILVYELYQGTGD

-458 VQEDVELSAANANV
+458 VQEDVELSAVNANV

-524 KGGKLTA
+524 NGGNLTA
-531 DNTSVAGSVNIE
+531 ENASVAGSVNIE
-543 KGEVSFADGKID
+543 NGEVSFADGKID
-555 SSLIVKGGNL
+555 SSLNVKGGNL
-565 TAENTSVAGSVSI
+565 TAENASVAGSVSI

-599 KLTSDN
+599 
-605 ISVAGSLSVEK
+605 
-616 GALVFSGGNIGS
+616 
-628 DVTVNGG
+628 
-635 NLTAEN
+635 NL
-641 ASVAGSVSIEKG
+641 
-653 EVSFADGKID
+653 
-663 SSLNVKG
+663 
-670 GKVTAENTSV
+670 TAENTSV
-680 TGSMSIEKGEV
+680 AGSVKIEKGEV

-725 TVRLKNCSVN
+725 TVKLKNCTIN
-735 GNINYNGGSL
+735 GNINYDGGSM

-759 ATGMKVGIKN
+759 AAGMKVGIKN

-778 SGTTEIE
+778 SGTTETE

-852 SLSLSPALFSSVQP
+852 TLTLSPASFIP
-866 DNKVLLAVTDSAG
+866 GNADNKVSLAVTDSAG
-879 NSVTS
+879 NSVTP

-895 NKVAALEGGLIPSW
+895 NKVAALEGGLIPPW
-909 IPGGKYTVIATAK
+909 IPEGKYTVIATAK
-922 IGVYSYDVEKN
+922 VGGYSYDAEKN

-942 SYLTSAPSA
+942 SNFSSAPSA
-951 SDFPKITASSSAD
+951 SDFPKITASSSQELVTLNQWVNA
-964 MVKLGEWIKS
+964 
-974 GSDLEGITITLAD
+974 GSDLEGITITLVDDIDLAD
-987 DLDLTGC
+987 CLDWQPIGFIKSAVASDSDSDNMPFRGTFNGNGKTISYEIKKREDGLDSQVFGLF
-994 ADFDCMGVTK
+994 FDNYGTIENLVVNQTY
-1004 ADTSGDIQGN
+1004 SGDLS
-1014 AFKGVFD
+1014 D
-1021 GAGHSMTLAITPTDP
+1021 RM
-1036 QPMGLFWQ
+1036 
-1044 NDGTIMNVTIKQY
+1044 
-1057 SSNGQ
+1057 
-1062 VGSKQDLNLSRGG
+1062 LSRGG
-1075 VICSVNNGTIK
+1075 MICAYNYGNIK
-1086 NCIVNARVTSWSVSE
+1086 NCIVKADIAIGSKSDT
-1101 IAGIARENSSSGR
+1101 AGICKVNTESGKV
-1114 IVNCIVTGN
+1114 VNCFVTGN
-1123 IKMNCDAKTWE
+1123 IENQLHAGWQGSYQKT
-1134 GDYGKSAGIAA
+1134 AGICAINYGTVENA
-1145 VNRGSIENCV
+1145 VSSVQIKTKYV
-1155 YTGKITTEEVT
+1155 TEDNT
-1166 DEARFLSNISGA
+1166 QLNNISGA
-1178 ISAYTEGSIANCYW
+1178 IAARTDGYLKNCYW
-1192 LKDCIDEGG
+1192 LKDNINRGG
-1201 TAVNRIA
+1201 TAINQVA
-1208 YINKESGGYGKI
+1208 YINKTSGTYTGEI

-1226 KITGCGWFD
+1226 KITGCGYFET
-1235 RNSTSASV
+1235 NSPSASV

-1252 SEQTLA
+1252 SAQTLS
-1258 YSGTLVEMLNAYV
+1258 YSGTLVDMLNAYV
-1271 SASSDSGL
+1271 AECGGGTLAKWGTDSSGN
-1279 KGWTADYSGKLTLDF
+1279 LTLDF

>member
-1 MKKITFTE
+1 MKKITFAE

-51 EYKIVSGNYEAASG
+51 EYKVVSGNYEAASG

-147 DISPEVRLFHPVSKA
+147 DISPEVRLFHPVSKV

-167 TSFRASCDSP
+167 TSFRAFCDSP
-177 PPLIFGAVVYKNR
+177 PPLIFGAVVYKNP
-190 STGKHV
+190 STGKYV

-220 GNKTSVVLNEDGT
+220 GKKTSVVLNEDGT
-233 FVFENTQFK
+233 FVFENNQFK

-249 YSASSA
+249 YSVSLA

-270 SLTDEKIVYAIA
+270 TLTDEKIVYAIA
-282 LEDAA
+282 LEDAG

-334 SPAQSAADGADTSDS
+334 YPAQSAADGADTSDS

-414 VSPDGNDTTNS
+414 VSPVGNDTTNS

-433 TIAKTFSG
+433 TIAKTFSV

-458 VQEDVELSAANANV
+458 VQEDVNLSAANANV

-478 NSVASLKMSATG
+478 NSVASLKMSAAS

-500 AGSLSVEKGA
+500 AGSL
-510 LVFSGGNIGSDVTV
+510 T
-524 KGGKLTA
+524 
-531 DNTSVAGSVNIE
+531 
-543 KGEVSFADGKID
+543 
-555 SSLIVKGGNL
+555 
-565 TAENTSVAGSVSI
+565 
-578 ENGEVS
+578 
-584 FADGKIDSSLNVKGG
+584 
-599 KLTSDN
+599 
-605 ISVAGSLSVEK
+605 VEK

-628 DVTVNGG
+628 DVTVNSG

-641 ASVAGSVSIEKG
+641 ASVAGSVNIE
-653 EVSFADGKID
+653 A
-663 SSLNVKG
+663 
-670 GKVTAENTSV
+670 
-680 TGSMSIEKGEV
+680 GEV

-759 ATGMKVGIKN
+759 AAGMKVGIKN

-778 SGTTEIE
+778 SGTTETE
-785 AWNVGTEVIYS
+785 SWNVGTEVIYS
-796 TDGTALSDLIC
+796 TDGIALSDLIC

-826 SSTDATKGVLSV
+826 SSADAKKGVLSI

-852 SLSLSPALFSSVQP
+852 SLTLSPVLFTLGNSDNKISLSI
-866 DNKVLLAVTDSAG
+866 TDSAG
-879 NSVTS
+879 NSVTP
-884 DSVEFVLYQNK
+884 DSVEFTLYQNK
-895 NKVAALEGGLIPSW
+895 NKAAVLEGGLIPDW
-909 IPGGKYTVIATAK
+909 IPEGKYTVIATAK
-922 IGVYSYDVEKN
+922 IGVYSYDVE
-933 IIISESIAI
+933 
-942 SYLTSAPSA
+942 T
-951 SDFPKITASSSAD
+951 D
-964 MVKLGEWIKS
+964 
-974 GSDLEGITITLAD
+974 ITLA
-987 DLDLTGC
+987 
-994 ADFDCMGVTK
+994 F
-1004 ADTSGDIQGN
+1004 
-1014 AFKGVFD
+1014 
-1021 GAGHSMTLAITPTDP
+1021 
-1036 QPMGLFWQ
+1036 
-1044 NDGTIMNVTIKQY
+1044 
-1057 SSNGQ
+1057 
-1062 VGSKQDLNLSRGG
+1062 
-1075 VICSVNNGTIK
+1075 
-1086 NCIVNARVTSWSVSE
+1086 
-1101 IAGIARENSSSGR
+1101 
-1114 IVNCIVTGN
+1114 
-1123 IKMNCDAKTWE
+1123 
-1134 GDYGKSAGIAA
+1134 
-1145 VNRGSIENCV
+1145 
-1155 YTGKITTEEVT
+1155 
-1166 DEARFLSNISGA
+1166 
-1178 ISAYTEGSIANCYW
+1178 
-1192 LKDCIDEGG
+1192 
-1201 TAVNRIA
+1201 
-1208 YINKESGGYGKI
+1208 
-1220 CIPDPS
+1220 
-1226 KITGCGWFD
+1226 
-1235 RNSTSASV
+1235 
-1243 TAGTTSECK
+1243 
-1252 SEQTLA
+1252 
-1258 YSGTLVEMLNAYV
+1258 
-1271 SASSDSGL
+1271 
-1279 KGWTADYSGKLTLDF
+1279 

>member
-1 MKKITFTE
+1 MKKNTFTE

-51 EYKIVSGNYEAASG
+51 EYKVVSGNYEAVSG

-89 PDDCIRLSFPKFDKD
+89 PDDCIRLSFPNFDKD

-167 TSFRASCDSP
+167 TSFRAFCDSP
-177 PPLIFGAVVYKNR
+177 PPLIFGAVVYKNP
-190 STGKHV
+190 STGKYV

-233 FVFENTQFK
+233 FVFENNQFK

-249 YSASSA
+249 YTASLA

-270 SLTDEKIVYAIA
+270 TLTDEKIVYAIA
-282 LEDAA
+282 LEDAG

-414 VSPDGNDTTNS
+414 VSPVGNDTTNS

-433 TIAKTFSG
+433 TITKTFSG

-458 VQEDVELSAANANV
+458 VQEDVNLSAANANV

-478 NSVASLKMSATG
+478 NSVASLKMSAAG

-500 AGSLSVEKGA
+500 AGSLTVEKGA
-510 LVFSGGNIGSDVTV
+510 LVFFGGNIGSDVTV
-524 KGGKLTA
+524 
-531 DNTSVAGSVNIE
+531 N
-543 KGEVSFADGKID
+543 
-555 SSLIVKGGNL
+555 GGNL
-565 TAENTSVAGSVSI
+565 TAEKASVAGSVSI

-599 KLTSDN
+599 KVTSDN
-605 ISVAGSLSVEK
+605 TSVAGSLTVKK

-628 DVTVNGG
+628 DVAMNGG
-635 NLTAEN
+635 KLTAEN
-641 ASVAGSVSIEKG
+641 ASVAGSVNIE
-653 EVSFADGKID
+653 A
-663 SSLNVKG
+663 
-670 GKVTAENTSV
+670 
-680 TGSMSIEKGEV
+680 GEV

-759 ATGMKVGIKN
+759 AAGMKVGIKN

-778 SGTTEIE
+778 SGTTETE
-785 AWNVGTEVIYS
+785 SWNVGTEVIYS

-826 SSTDATKGVLSV
+826 SSADAKKGVLSI
-838 AGASVVPSFGQPEY
+838 AGVSVVPSFGQPEY
-852 SLSLSPALFSSVQP
+852 SLSLSPVSFTPGNA
-866 DNKVLLAVTDSAG
+866 DNKVSLAVTDSDGKA
-879 NSVTS
+879 VTP
-884 DSVEFVLYQNK
+884 DSVEFALYQNK
-895 NKVAALEGGLIPSW
+895 NKVAVLQKGFIPSW
-909 IPGGKYTVIATAK
+909 IPEGKYTVIATAK
-922 IGVYSYDVEKN
+922 IGGYSYDAEKN

-942 SYLTSAPSA
+942 SNFSSAPSA
-951 SDFPKITASSSAD
+951 SDFPKITASSSQELVTLNQWVNA
-964 MVKLGEWIKS
+964 
-974 GSDLEGITITLAD
+974 GSDLEGITITLVDDVDLADCAD
-987 DLDLTGC
+987 DWQPIGFIKSAVDSDSESNNMPFRGTFNGNGKTISYEIKKREDGLDSQVFGLF
-994 ADFDCMGVTK
+994 FDNYGTIENLVVNQTY
-1004 ADTSGDIQGN
+1004 SGDLS
-1014 AFKGVFD
+1014 D
-1021 GAGHSMTLAITPTDP
+1021 RM
-1036 QPMGLFWQ
+1036 M
-1044 NDGTIMNVTIKQY
+1044 
-1057 SSNGQ
+1057 
-1062 VGSKQDLNLSRGG
+1062 SRGG
-1075 VICSVNNGTIK
+1075 MICAYNYGNIK
-1086 NCIVNARVTSWSVSE
+1086 NCIVKADIAIGSKSDT
-1101 IAGIARENSSSGR
+1101 AGICKVNTESGKV
-1114 IVNCIVTGN
+1114 VNCFVTGN
-1123 IKMNCDAKTWE
+1123 IKNQLHAGWKGSYQKT
-1134 GDYGKSAGIAA
+1134 AGICCINYGTVENA
-1145 VNRGSIENCV
+1145 VSSVQIKTKYV
-1155 YTGKITTEEVT
+1155 TESST
-1166 DEARFLSNISGA
+1166 QLNNISGA
-1178 ISAYTEGSIANCYW
+1178 IAARTDGYLKNCYW
-1192 LKDCIDEGG
+1192 LKDNINQGG
-1201 TAVNRIA
+1201 IVENHIA
-1208 YINKESGGYGKI
+1208 YINKTSGTYTGEI

-1226 KITGCGWFD
+1226 KITGCGYFD
-1235 RNSTSASV
+1235 TNSPSASV

-1252 SEQTLA
+1252 SAQTLA
-1258 YSGTLVEMLNAYV
+1258 YNGTLIEMLNAYV
-1271 SASSDSGL
+1271 FASSDSGL
-1279 KGWTADYSGKLTLDF
+1279 KRWTADYSGKLTLDF

>member
-1 MKKITFTE
+1 MKKNTFTE

-51 EYKIVSGNYEAASG
+51 EYKVVSGNYEAASG
-65 NVFVSSSADFAVNL
+65 NVFVSSSTDFAVNL

-167 TSFRASCDSP
+167 TSFRAFCDSP
-177 PPLIFGAVVYKNR
+177 PPLIFGAVVYKNP
-190 STGKHV
+190 STGKYV

-249 YSASSA
+249 YTASLA

-270 SLTDEKIVYAIA
+270 TLTDEKIVYAIA

-414 VSPDGNDTTNS
+414 VSPGGNDTTNS

-478 NSVASLKMSATG
+478 NSVVSLKMSATG

-524 KGGKLTA
+524 KGGKLT
-531 DNTSVAGSVNIE
+531 S
-543 KGEVSFADGKID
+543 
-555 SSLIVKGGNL
+555 
-565 TAENTSVAGSVSI
+565 ENTSVAGSVSI
-578 ENGEVS
+578 EN
-584 FADGKIDSSLNVKGG
+584 
-599 KLTSDN
+599 
-605 ISVAGSLSVEK
+605 
-616 GALVFSGGNIGS
+616 
-628 DVTVNGG
+628 
-635 NLTAEN
+635 
-641 ASVAGSVSIEKG
+641 
-653 EVSFADGKID
+653 
-663 SSLNVKG
+663 
-670 GKVTAENTSV
+670 
-680 TGSMSIEKGEV
+680 GEV

-759 ATGMKVGIKN
+759 AAGMKVGIKN

-778 SGTTEIE
+778 SGTTETE
-785 AWNVGTEVIYS
+785 EWNVGTEVIYS
-796 TDGTALSDLIC
+796 TDGTALSNLIC
-807 SKFSVK
+807 SKFGVQ
-813 NKDSGGKSLCVVP
+813 NKTADNKALCIVP

-852 SLSLSPALFSSVQP
+852 TLTLSPALFSSVQP
-866 DNKVLLAVTDSAG
+866 DNKVSLAVTDSAG
-879 NSVTS
+879 NSVTP
-884 DSVEFVLYQNK
+884 DSVEFALYQNK

-909 IPGGKYTVIATAK
+909 IPEGKYTVIATAK
-922 IGVYSYDVEKN
+922 IGGYSYDAETD

-1004 ADTSGDIQGN
+1004 ADTKNGDIQGN

-1044 NDGTIMNVTIKQY
+1044 NDGTIMNLTIMQY
-1057 SSNGQ
+1057 SSTGQ

-1101 IAGIARENSSSGR
+1101 IAGIARENSSSGK

-1123 IKMNCDAKTWE
+1123 IKMNCDAAEKWRD
-1134 GDYGKSAGIAA
+1134 DYGKSSGIAA

-1155 YTGKITTEEVT
+1155 YTGKITTKKVT
-1166 DEARFLSNISGA
+1166 DNPTYLSNISGA

-1208 YINKESGGYGKI
+1208 YINRESGGYGKI

-1235 RNSTSASV
+1235 RNSPSASV
-1243 TAGTTSECK
+1243 TAGSTSECK
-1252 SEQTLA
+1252 SAQTLA

-1279 KGWTADYSGKLTLDF
+1279 KRWTTDADGSLALDF

>member
-51 EYKIVSGNYEAASG
+51 EYKVVSGNYEAASG

-177 PPLIFGAVVYKNR
+177 PPLIFGAVVYKNP

-249 YSASSA
+249 YTASLA

-270 SLTDEKIVYAIA
+270 TLTDEKIVYAIA

-334 SPAQSAADGADTSDS
+334 SPAQSALDGADTSDS

-414 VSPDGNDTTNS
+414 VSPVGNDTTNS

-458 VQEDVELSAANANV
+458 VQEDVNLSVANANV

-510 LVFSGGNIGSDVTV
+510 LVFS
-524 KGGKLTA
+524 A
-531 DNTSVAGSVNIE
+531 
-543 KGEVSFADGKID
+543 
-555 SSLIVKGGNL
+555 
-565 TAENTSVAGSVSI
+565 
-578 ENGEVS
+578 
-584 FADGKIDSSLNVKGG
+584 
-599 KLTSDN
+599 
-605 ISVAGSLSVEK
+605 
-616 GALVFSGGNIGS
+616 GNIGS

-641 ASVAGSVSIEKG
+641 ASVAGSVSIE
-653 EVSFADGKID
+653 A
-663 SSLNVKG
+663 
-670 GKVTAENTSV
+670 
-680 TGSMSIEKGEV
+680 GEV

-713 CTISKDLNVSGG
+713 CNISKDLNVSGG

-735 GNINYNGGSL
+735 GNINYNGGSM

-759 ATGMKVGIKN
+759 AAGMKVGIKN

-778 SGTTEIE
+778 SGTKETES
-785 AWNVGTEVIYS
+785 WNVGTEVIYS

-826 SSTDATKGVLSV
+826 SSADAKKGVLSIAGVSV
-838 AGASVVPSFGQPEY
+838 AEPGIEQPEY
-852 SLSLSPALFSSVQP
+852 SLTLSPVLFTLGDTPGNADNKISLSI
-866 DNKVLLAVTDSAG
+866 TDSAG
-879 NSVTS
+879 NSVTP
-884 DSVEFVLYQNK
+884 DSVEFALYQNK
-895 NKVAALEGGLIPSW
+895 NKVAVLQNGLIPSW
-909 IPGGKYTVIATAK
+909 IPEGKYTVIATAK
-922 IGVYSYDVEKN
+922 VGGYSYDAEKN

-1004 ADTSGDIQGN
+1004 ADAKNGDIQGN

-1021 GAGHSMTLAITPTDP
+1021 GAGYSMTLAITPTDP

-1057 SSNGQ
+1057 SSDGQ

-1086 NCIVNARVTSWSVSE
+1086 NCIVNARVTSWSVAE
-1101 IAGIARENSSSGR
+1101 IAGIARENSSSGK

-1123 IKMNCDAKTWE
+1123 IKMNCDAAAANWAD
-1134 GDYGKSAGIAA
+1134 DYGKSSGIAA

-1155 YTGKITTEEVT
+1155 YTGKITTKKVA
-1166 DEARFLSNISGA
+1166 DEPRFLSNISGA

-1192 LKDCIDEGG
+1192 LKDCIDEDR

-1252 SEQTLA
+1252 SAQTLA

-1279 KGWTADYSGKLTLDF
+1279 KRWTADYSGKLTLDF

>member
-51 EYKIVSGNYEAASG
+51 EYKVVSGNYEAASG

-167 TSFRASCDSP
+167 TSFRAFCDSP
-177 PPLIFGAVVYKNR
+177 PPLIFGAVVYKNP
-190 STGKHV
+190 STGKYV

-220 GNKTSVVLNEDGT
+220 GKKTSVVLNEDGT
-233 FVFENTQFK
+233 FVFENNQFK

-249 YSASSA
+249 YSASLA

-270 SLTDEKIVYAIA
+270 TLTDEKIVYAIA
-282 LEDAA
+282 LEDAG

-500 AGSLSVEKGA
+500 AGSL
-510 LVFSGGNIGSDVTV
+510 T
-524 KGGKLTA
+524 
-531 DNTSVAGSVNIE
+531 
-543 KGEVSFADGKID
+543 
-555 SSLIVKGGNL
+555 
-565 TAENTSVAGSVSI
+565 
-578 ENGEVS
+578 
-584 FADGKIDSSLNVKGG
+584 
-599 KLTSDN
+599 
-605 ISVAGSLSVEK
+605 VEK

-635 NLTAEN
+635 KLTAEN
-641 ASVAGSVSIEKG
+641 ASVAGSV
-653 EVSFADGKID
+653 
-663 SSLNVKG
+663 N
-670 GKVTAENTSV
+670 
-680 TGSMSIEKGEV
+680 IEKGEV

-713 CTISKDLNVSGG
+713 CNISKDLNVSGG

-759 ATGMKVGIKN
+759 AAGMKVGIKN

-778 SGTTEIE
+778 SGTTETE

-826 SSTDATKGVLSV
+826 SSADAKKGVLSIAGVSV
-838 AGASVVPSFGQPEY
+838 AEPDIEQPEY
-852 SLSLSPALFSSVQP
+852 TLSLSHA
-866 DNKVLLAVTDSAG
+866 DNKISLSITDSAG
-879 NSVTS
+879 NSVPP
-884 DSVEFVLYQNK
+884 DSVEFTLYQNK
-895 NKVAALEGGLIPSW
+895 NKVAVLKNGLIPSW

-922 IGVYSYDVEKN
+922 IGVYSYDVE
-933 IIISESIAI
+933 
-942 SYLTSAPSA
+942 T
-951 SDFPKITASSSAD
+951 D
-964 MVKLGEWIKS
+964 
-974 GSDLEGITITLAD
+974 ITLA
-987 DLDLTGC
+987 
-994 ADFDCMGVTK
+994 F
-1004 ADTSGDIQGN
+1004 
-1014 AFKGVFD
+1014 
-1021 GAGHSMTLAITPTDP
+1021 
-1036 QPMGLFWQ
+1036 
-1044 NDGTIMNVTIKQY
+1044 
-1057 SSNGQ
+1057 
-1062 VGSKQDLNLSRGG
+1062 
-1075 VICSVNNGTIK
+1075 
-1086 NCIVNARVTSWSVSE
+1086 
-1101 IAGIARENSSSGR
+1101 
-1114 IVNCIVTGN
+1114 
-1123 IKMNCDAKTWE
+1123 
-1134 GDYGKSAGIAA
+1134 
-1145 VNRGSIENCV
+1145 
-1155 YTGKITTEEVT
+1155 
-1166 DEARFLSNISGA
+1166 
-1178 ISAYTEGSIANCYW
+1178 
-1192 LKDCIDEGG
+1192 
-1201 TAVNRIA
+1201 
-1208 YINKESGGYGKI
+1208 
-1220 CIPDPS
+1220 
-1226 KITGCGWFD
+1226 
-1235 RNSTSASV
+1235 
-1243 TAGTTSECK
+1243 
-1252 SEQTLA
+1252 
-1258 YSGTLVEMLNAYV
+1258 
-1271 SASSDSGL
+1271 
-1279 KGWTADYSGKLTLDF
+1279 

>member
-1 MKKITFTE
+1 MKKNTFTE

-51 EYKIVSGNYEAASG
+51 EYKVVSGNYEAASG

-141 FAETGF
+141 LAETGF

-177 PPLIFGAVVYKNR
+177 PPLIFGAVVYKNP

-220 GNKTSVVLNEDGT
+220 GKKTSVVLNEDGT
-233 FVFENTQFK
+233 FVFENNQFK

-249 YSASSA
+249 YSVSLA

-334 SPAQSAADGADTSDS
+334 SPAQSALDGADTSDS

-414 VSPDGNDTTNS
+414 VSPGGNDTTNS

-500 AGSLSVEKGA
+500 AGSL
-510 LVFSGGNIGSDVTV
+510 T
-524 KGGKLTA
+524 
-531 DNTSVAGSVNIE
+531 
-543 KGEVSFADGKID
+543 
-555 SSLIVKGGNL
+555 
-565 TAENTSVAGSVSI
+565 
-578 ENGEVS
+578 
-584 FADGKIDSSLNVKGG
+584 
-599 KLTSDN
+599 
-605 ISVAGSLSVEK
+605 VEK

-641 ASVAGSVSIEKG
+641 TSVAGSVSIE
-653 EVSFADGKID
+653 
-663 SSLNVKG
+663 N
-670 GKVTAENTSV
+670 
-680 TGSMSIEKGEV
+680 GEV

-704 SDGTLEIQD
+704 SDGTLEIHD

-759 ATGMKVGIKN
+759 AAGMKVGIKN

-778 SGTTEIE
+778 SGTTETE

-807 SKFSVK
+807 SKFGVQ
-813 NKDSGGKSLCVVP
+813 NKTADNKALCVVP
-826 SSTDATKGVLSV
+826 SSADAKKGVLSI
-838 AGASVVPSFGQPEY
+838 AGVSVVPSFGQPEY
-852 SLSLSPALFSSVQP
+852 SLTLSPVLFTLGNTPGNADNKISLSI
-866 DNKVLLAVTDSAG
+866 KDSAG
-879 NSVTS
+879 NSVTP
-884 DSVEFVLYQNK
+884 DSVEFALYQNK

-909 IPGGKYTVIATAK
+909 IPEGKYTVIATAK
-922 IGVYSYDVEKN
+922 IGGYSYDVEKN
-933 IIISESIAI
+933 IIISKNIAI
-942 SYLTSAPSA
+942 SNFSSAPSA
-951 SDFPKITASSSAD
+951 SDFPYLSASSSQELVTLSNW
-964 MVKLGEWIKS
+964 VKA
-974 GSDLEGITITLAD
+974 GSDLAGITITLLDDIDLADYAD
-987 DLDLTGC
+987 DWQPIGFIKSTEDSD
-994 ADFDCMGVTK
+994 ADSNNMPFRGTFNGNGKTISYEIKKREDGLASQVFGLFFDNYGTIENLVVNQTY
-1004 ADTSGDIQGN
+1004 SGDLS
-1014 AFKGVFD
+1014 D
-1021 GAGHSMTLAITPTDP
+1021 RM
-1036 QPMGLFWQ
+1036 
-1044 NDGTIMNVTIKQY
+1044 
-1057 SSNGQ
+1057 
-1062 VGSKQDLNLSRGG
+1062 LSRGG
-1075 VICSVNNGTIK
+1075 MICAYNYGNIK
-1086 NCIVNARVTSWSVSE
+1086 NCIVKADIAIGSKSDT
-1101 IAGIARENSSSGR
+1101 AGICKVNTESGKV
-1114 IVNCIVTGN
+1114 VNCFVTGN
-1123 IKMNCDAKTWE
+1123 IENQLHAGWQGSYQKT
-1134 GDYGKSAGIAA
+1134 AGICAINYGTVENA
-1145 VNRGSIENCV
+1145 VSSVQIKTKYV
-1155 YTGKITTEEVT
+1155 TEDNT
-1166 DEARFLSNISGA
+1166 QLNNISGA
-1178 ISAYTEGSIANCYW
+1178 IAARTDGYLKNCYW
-1192 LKDCIDEGG
+1192 LKDNINRGG
-1201 TAVNRIA
+1201 TAINQVA
-1208 YINKESGGYGKI
+1208 YINKTSGTYTGEI

-1226 KITGCGWFD
+1226 KITGCGYFET
-1235 RNSTSASV
+1235 NSPSASV

-1252 SEQTLA
+1252 SAQTLS
-1258 YSGTLVEMLNAYV
+1258 YSGTLVDMLNAYV
-1271 SASSDSGL
+1271 AECGGGTLAKWGTDSSGN
-1279 KGWTADYSGKLTLDF
+1279 LTLDF

>member
-1 MKKITFTE
+1 MKKNTFAE

-177 PPLIFGAVVYKNR
+177 PPLIFGAVVYKNP
-190 STGKHV
+190 STGKYV

-233 FVFENTQFK
+233 FVFENNQFK

-249 YSASSA
+249 YSASLA

-282 LEDAA
+282 LEDAG

-414 VSPDGNDTTNS
+414 VSPGGNDTTNS

-458 VQEDVELSAANANV
+458 VQEDVNLSVANANV

-500 AGSLSVEKGA
+500 AGSL
-510 LVFSGGNIGSDVTV
+510 T
-524 KGGKLTA
+524 
-531 DNTSVAGSVNIE
+531 
-543 KGEVSFADGKID
+543 
-555 SSLIVKGGNL
+555 
-565 TAENTSVAGSVSI
+565 
-578 ENGEVS
+578 
-584 FADGKIDSSLNVKGG
+584 
-599 KLTSDN
+599 
-605 ISVAGSLSVEK
+605 VEK

-641 ASVAGSVSIEKG
+641 ASVAGSVSIENG

-670 GKVTAENTSV
+670 GKLTAENTSV
-680 TGSMSIEKGEV
+680 AGSVKIEKGEV

-735 GNINYNGGSL
+735 GNINYNGGSM

-759 ATGMKVGIKN
+759 AAGMKVGIKN

-778 SGTTEIE
+778 SGTTETE
-785 AWNVGTEVIYS
+785 EWNVGTEVIYS

-813 NKDSGGKSLCVVP
+813 NKDSCGKSLCVVP
-826 SSTDATKGVLSV
+826 SSADAKKGVLSI
-838 AGASVVPSFGQPEY
+838 AGVSVVPSFGQPEY
-852 SLSLSPALFSSVQP
+852 SLTLSPVLFTLGNA
-866 DNKVLLAVTDSAG
+866 DNKVSLAVTDSDEKA
-879 NSVTS
+879 VTP
-884 DSVEFVLYQNK
+884 DSVEFALYQNK
-895 NKVAALEGGLIPSW
+895 NKVAVLQNGLIPSW

-922 IGVYSYDVEKN
+922 VGGYSYDVE
-933 IIISESIAI
+933 
-942 SYLTSAPSA
+942 T
-951 SDFPKITASSSAD
+951 D
-964 MVKLGEWIKS
+964 
-974 GSDLEGITITLAD
+974 ITLA
-987 DLDLTGC
+987 
-994 ADFDCMGVTK
+994 F
-1004 ADTSGDIQGN
+1004 
-1014 AFKGVFD
+1014 
-1021 GAGHSMTLAITPTDP
+1021 
-1036 QPMGLFWQ
+1036 
-1044 NDGTIMNVTIKQY
+1044 
-1057 SSNGQ
+1057 
-1062 VGSKQDLNLSRGG
+1062 
-1075 VICSVNNGTIK
+1075 
-1086 NCIVNARVTSWSVSE
+1086 
-1101 IAGIARENSSSGR
+1101 
-1114 IVNCIVTGN
+1114 
-1123 IKMNCDAKTWE
+1123 
-1134 GDYGKSAGIAA
+1134 
-1145 VNRGSIENCV
+1145 
-1155 YTGKITTEEVT
+1155 
-1166 DEARFLSNISGA
+1166 
-1178 ISAYTEGSIANCYW
+1178 
-1192 LKDCIDEGG
+1192 
-1201 TAVNRIA
+1201 
-1208 YINKESGGYGKI
+1208 
-1220 CIPDPS
+1220 
-1226 KITGCGWFD
+1226 
-1235 RNSTSASV
+1235 
-1243 TAGTTSECK
+1243 
-1252 SEQTLA
+1252 
-1258 YSGTLVEMLNAYV
+1258 
-1271 SASSDSGL
+1271 
-1279 KGWTADYSGKLTLDF
+1279 

>member
-51 EYKIVSGNYEAASG
+51 EYKVVSGNYEAASG

-128 SILILKYPSEFLL
+128 SILVLKYPSEFLL

-177 PPLIFGAVVYKNR
+177 PPLIFGAVVYKNP

-220 GNKTSVVLNEDGT
+220 GNKTSVVLNKDGT
-233 FVFENTQFK
+233 FVFENNQFK

-249 YSASSA
+249 YSVSLA

-414 VSPDGNDTTNS
+414 VSPGGNDTTNS

-458 VQEDVELSAANANV
+458 VQENVELSAANANV

-500 AGSLSVEKGA
+500 AGSLFVEKG
-510 LVFSGGNIGSDVTV
+510 T
-524 KGGKLTA
+524 
-531 DNTSVAGSVNIE
+531 
-543 KGEVSFADGKID
+543 
-555 SSLIVKGGNL
+555 
-565 TAENTSVAGSVSI
+565 
-578 ENGEVS
+578 
-584 FADGKIDSSLNVKGG
+584 
-599 KLTSDN
+599 
-605 ISVAGSLSVEK
+605 
-616 GALVFSGGNIGS
+616 LVFSGGNIGS

-641 ASVAGSVSIEKG
+641 ASVAGSVNIEAG

-670 GKVTAENTSV
+670 GKLTSDNTSV
-680 TGSMSIEKGEV
+680 TGSVSIEKGEV

-704 SDGTLEIQD
+704 SDGTLEIHD

-759 ATGMKVGIKN
+759 AAGMKVGIKN

-778 SGTTEIE
+778 SGTTETE

-796 TDGTALSDLIC
+796 TDGTALSVLIC

-813 NKDSGGKSLCVVP
+813 NKDSGGKSLCIVP

-852 SLSLSPALFSSVQP
+852 TLSLSPALFSSVQP

-879 NSVTS
+879 NSVTP
-884 DSVEFVLYQNK
+884 DSVEFALYQNK

>member
-1 MKKITFTE
+1 MKKNTFTE

-51 EYKIVSGNYEAASG
+51 EYKVVSGNYEAASG

-167 TSFRASCDSP
+167 TSFRAFCDSP
-177 PPLIFGAVVYKNR
+177 PPLIFGAVVYKNP
-190 STGKHV
+190 STGKYV

-220 GNKTSVVLNEDGT
+220 GKKTSVVLNEDGT
-233 FVFENTQFK
+233 FVFENNQFK

-249 YSASSA
+249 YSVSLA

-270 SLTDEKIVYAIA
+270 TLTDEKIVYAIA
-282 LEDAA
+282 LEDAG

-500 AGSLSVEKGA
+500 S
-510 LVFSGGNIGSDVTV
+510 
-524 KGGKLTA
+524 
-531 DNTSVAGSVNIE
+531 
-543 KGEVSFADGKID
+543 
-555 SSLIVKGGNL
+555 
-565 TAENTSVAGSVSI
+565 
-578 ENGEVS
+578 
-584 FADGKIDSSLNVKGG
+584 
-599 KLTSDN
+599 
-605 ISVAGSLSVEK
+605 GSLSVEK

-635 NLTAEN
+635 KLTAEN
-641 ASVAGSVSIEKG
+641 ASVAGSVNIE
-653 EVSFADGKID
+653 A
-663 SSLNVKG
+663 
-670 GKVTAENTSV
+670 
-680 TGSMSIEKGEV
+680 GEV

-735 GNINYNGGSL
+735 GNINYNGGSM

-759 ATGMKVGIKN
+759 AAGMKVGIKN

-826 SSTDATKGVLSV
+826 SSADAKKGVLSI
-838 AGASVVPSFGQPEY
+838 AGVSVVPSFGQPEY
-852 SLSLSPALFSSVQP
+852 SLSLSPCAFTP
-866 DNKVLLAVTDSAG
+866 GNADNKVSFAVTDSDGKA
-879 NSVTS
+879 VTP

-895 NKVAALEGGLIPSW
+895 NKVAVLQNGLIPSW
-909 IPGGKYTVIATAK
+909 IPKGKYTVIATAK
-922 IGVYSYDVEKN
+922 IGGYSYDAE
-933 IIISESIAI
+933 
-942 SYLTSAPSA
+942 T
-951 SDFPKITASSSAD
+951 D
-964 MVKLGEWIKS
+964 
-974 GSDLEGITITLAD
+974 ITLA
-987 DLDLTGC
+987 
-994 ADFDCMGVTK
+994 F
-1004 ADTSGDIQGN
+1004 
-1014 AFKGVFD
+1014 
-1021 GAGHSMTLAITPTDP
+1021 
-1036 QPMGLFWQ
+1036 
-1044 NDGTIMNVTIKQY
+1044 
-1057 SSNGQ
+1057 
-1062 VGSKQDLNLSRGG
+1062 
-1075 VICSVNNGTIK
+1075 
-1086 NCIVNARVTSWSVSE
+1086 
-1101 IAGIARENSSSGR
+1101 
-1114 IVNCIVTGN
+1114 
-1123 IKMNCDAKTWE
+1123 
-1134 GDYGKSAGIAA
+1134 
-1145 VNRGSIENCV
+1145 
-1155 YTGKITTEEVT
+1155 
-1166 DEARFLSNISGA
+1166 
-1178 ISAYTEGSIANCYW
+1178 
-1192 LKDCIDEGG
+1192 
-1201 TAVNRIA
+1201 
-1208 YINKESGGYGKI
+1208 
-1220 CIPDPS
+1220 
-1226 KITGCGWFD
+1226 
-1235 RNSTSASV
+1235 
-1243 TAGTTSECK
+1243 
-1252 SEQTLA
+1252 
-1258 YSGTLVEMLNAYV
+1258 
-1271 SASSDSGL
+1271 
-1279 KGWTADYSGKLTLDF
+1279 

>member
-51 EYKIVSGNYEAASG
+51 EYKVVSGNYEAVSG

-104 SAEKKFGSKIDTSVI
+104 SAEKKFGSKIDISVI

-128 SILILKYPSEFLL
+128 SILVLKYPSEFLL

-167 TSFRASCDSP
+167 TSFRAFCDSP
-177 PPLIFGAVVYKNR
+177 PPLIFGAVVYKNP

-233 FVFENTQFK
+233 FVFENNQFK

-249 YSASSA
+249 YSVSSV

-296 VESIRLGSVDVRDS
+296 VESIRLGSVNVRDS

-371 AGGEISLK
+371 SGGEISLK

-458 VQEDVELSAANANV
+458 VQEDVDLSAANANV

-478 NSVASLKMSATG
+478 NSIASLKMLATG

-500 AGSLSVEKGA
+500 TGSLSVEKGA
-510 LVFSGGNIGSDVTV
+510 LVFSGGNIGSDVT
-524 KGGKLTA
+524 
-531 DNTSVAGSVNIE
+531 
-543 KGEVSFADGKID
+543 
-555 SSLIVKGGNL
+555 VKGGNL

-599 KLTSDN
+599 KLTSEN
-605 ISVAGSLSVEK
+605 TSVAGSLSVEK

-641 ASVAGSVSIEKG
+641 ASVAGSVTIEKG
-653 EVSFADGKID
+653 D
-663 SSLNVKG
+663 
-670 GKVTAENTSV
+670 
-680 TGSMSIEKGEV
+680 V

-704 SDGTLEIQD
+704 SDGTLEIHD

-725 TVRLKNCSVN
+725 IVRLKNCSVN
-735 GNINYNGGSL
+735 GNINYNGGSM

-759 ATGMKVGIKN
+759 AAGMKVGIKN

-778 SGTTEIE
+778 SGTTETE
-785 AWNVGTEVIYS
+785 EWNVGTEVIYS

-826 SSTDATKGVLSV
+826 SSTDAIKGVLSV

-852 SLSLSPALFSSVQP
+852 SLSLSPALFSSVQA
-866 DNKVLLAVTDSAG
+866 DNKVSLAVTDSAG
-879 NSVTS
+879 NSVTP
-884 DSVEFVLYQNK
+884 DSVEFALYQNK

-922 IGVYSYDVEKN
+922 IGVYSYDVETD

-1004 ADTSGDIQGN
+1004 ADTTGDIQGN

-1021 GAGHSMTLAITPTDP
+1021 GAGHSITLAITPTDP

-1057 SSNGQ
+1057 SSDGQ

-1086 NCIVNARVTSWSVSE
+1086 NCIVNARVTSWSVAE
-1101 IAGIARENSSSGR
+1101 IAGIARENSSSGK

-1123 IKMNCDAKTWE
+1123 IKMNCDAAEKKWRD
-1134 GDYGKSAGIAA
+1134 DYGKFSGIAA

-1155 YTGKITTEEVT
+1155 YTGKITTKKVT
-1166 DEARFLSNISGA
+1166 DDATYLSNISGA

-1279 KGWTADYSGKLTLDF
+1279 KRWTADYSGKLTLDF

>member
-1 MKKITFTE
+1 MKKNTFTE

-51 EYKIVSGNYEAASG
+51 EYKVVSGNYEAASG

-167 TSFRASCDSP
+167 TSFRAFCDSP
-177 PPLIFGAVVYKNR
+177 PPLIFGAVVYKNP
-190 STGKHV
+190 STGKYV

-220 GNKTSVVLNEDGT
+220 GKKTSVVLNEDGT
-233 FVFENTQFK
+233 FVFENNQFK
-242 IGNDSAS
+242 IGNDSAL
-249 YSASSA
+249 YSVSLA

-414 VSPDGNDTTNS
+414 VSPVGNDTTNS

-458 VQEDVELSAANANV
+458 VQEDVNLSAANANV

-500 AGSLSVEKGA
+500 AGSL
-510 LVFSGGNIGSDVTV
+510 T
-524 KGGKLTA
+524 
-531 DNTSVAGSVNIE
+531 
-543 KGEVSFADGKID
+543 
-555 SSLIVKGGNL
+555 
-565 TAENTSVAGSVSI
+565 
-578 ENGEVS
+578 
-584 FADGKIDSSLNVKGG
+584 
-599 KLTSDN
+599 
-605 ISVAGSLSVEK
+605 VEK

-641 ASVAGSVSIEKG
+641 ASVAGSVNIENG

-670 GKVTAENTSV
+670 GKVTSDNTSV
-680 TGSMSIEKGEV
+680 AGSLSVEKGALVFSGGNIGLDVTVNGGNLTAENASVAGSVNIENGEV

-759 ATGMKVGIKN
+759 AAGMKVGIKN
-769 LAASKNIKI
+769 LASSKNIKI
-778 SGTTEIE
+778 SGTTETE
-785 AWNVGTEVIYS
+785 SWKVGTEVIYS

-813 NKDSGGKSLCVVP
+813 NKDSGGKSLCIVP

-838 AGASVVPSFGQPEY
+838 AGASVAEPDIEQPEY
-852 SLSLSPALFSSVQP
+852 TLSLSPVSFTPGNA
-866 DNKVLLAVTDSAG
+866 DNKISLSITDSAG
-879 NSVTS
+879 NSVTP

-909 IPGGKYTVIATAK
+909 IPEGKYTVIATAK
-922 IGVYSYDVEKN
+922 IGVYSYDVE
-933 IIISESIAI
+933 
-942 SYLTSAPSA
+942 T
-951 SDFPKITASSSAD
+951 D
-964 MVKLGEWIKS
+964 
-974 GSDLEGITITLAD
+974 ITLA
-987 DLDLTGC
+987 
-994 ADFDCMGVTK
+994 F
-1004 ADTSGDIQGN
+1004 
-1014 AFKGVFD
+1014 
-1021 GAGHSMTLAITPTDP
+1021 
-1036 QPMGLFWQ
+1036 
-1044 NDGTIMNVTIKQY
+1044 
-1057 SSNGQ
+1057 
-1062 VGSKQDLNLSRGG
+1062 
-1075 VICSVNNGTIK
+1075 
-1086 NCIVNARVTSWSVSE
+1086 
-1101 IAGIARENSSSGR
+1101 
-1114 IVNCIVTGN
+1114 
-1123 IKMNCDAKTWE
+1123 
-1134 GDYGKSAGIAA
+1134 
-1145 VNRGSIENCV
+1145 
-1155 YTGKITTEEVT
+1155 
-1166 DEARFLSNISGA
+1166 
-1178 ISAYTEGSIANCYW
+1178 
-1192 LKDCIDEGG
+1192 
-1201 TAVNRIA
+1201 
-1208 YINKESGGYGKI
+1208 
-1220 CIPDPS
+1220 
-1226 KITGCGWFD
+1226 
-1235 RNSTSASV
+1235 
-1243 TAGTTSECK
+1243 
-1252 SEQTLA
+1252 
-1258 YSGTLVEMLNAYV
+1258 
-1271 SASSDSGL
+1271 
-1279 KGWTADYSGKLTLDF
+1279 

>member
-51 EYKIVSGNYEAASG
+51 EYKIVSGNYEAVSG
-65 NVFVSSSADFAVNL
+65 NVFVYSSADFAVNL

-177 PPLIFGAVVYKNR
+177 PPLIFGAVVYKNP
-190 STGKHV
+190 STGKYV

-249 YSASSA
+249 YSASLA

-414 VSPDGNDTTNS
+414 VSPGGNDTTNS

-500 AGSLSVEKGA
+500 AGSLTVEKGA
-510 LVFSGGNIGSDVTV
+510 LVFSGGSIGSDVTV
-524 KGGKLTA
+524 
-531 DNTSVAGSVNIE
+531 N
-543 KGEVSFADGKID
+543 
-555 SSLIVKGGNL
+555 GGNL
-565 TAENTSVAGSVSI
+565 TAENTSVAGSVNI
-578 ENGEVS
+578 EAGEVS
-584 FADGKIDSSLNVKGG
+584 FSDGKIDSSLNVKDG
-599 KLTSDN
+599 KVTSDN
-605 ISVAGSLSVEK
+605 TSVAGSLSVEK

-635 NLTAEN
+635 KL
-641 ASVAGSVSIEKG
+641 
-653 EVSFADGKID
+653 
-663 SSLNVKG
+663 
-670 GKVTAENTSV
+670 TAENTSV
-680 TGSMSIEKGEV
+680 AGSMNIEKGEV
-691 SFSKGTISGDISV
+691 SFSKGTISGNISV

-759 ATGMKVGIKN
+759 AAGMKVGIKN

-778 SGTTEIE
+778 SGTTEAE
-785 AWNVGTEVIYS
+785 EWNVGTEVIYS
-796 TDGTALSDLIC
+796 TDGTALSNLIC
-807 SKFSVK
+807 SKFGVQ
-813 NKDSGGKSLCVVP
+813 NKTADNKALCIVP

-852 SLSLSPALFSSVQP
+852 TLILSPALFSSVQP
-866 DNKVLLAVTDSAG
+866 DNKVSLAVTDSAG
-879 NSVTS
+879 NSVTP
-884 DSVEFVLYQNK
+884 DSVEFALYQNK
-895 NKVAALEGGLIPSW
+895 NKVAVLQKGFIPSW
-909 IPGGKYTVIATAK
+909 IPEGKYTVIATAK
-922 IGVYSYDVEKN
+922 IGGYSYDVE
-933 IIISESIAI
+933 
-942 SYLTSAPSA
+942 T
-951 SDFPKITASSSAD
+951 D
-964 MVKLGEWIKS
+964 
-974 GSDLEGITITLAD
+974 ITLA
-987 DLDLTGC
+987 
-994 ADFDCMGVTK
+994 F
-1004 ADTSGDIQGN
+1004 
-1014 AFKGVFD
+1014 
-1021 GAGHSMTLAITPTDP
+1021 
-1036 QPMGLFWQ
+1036 
-1044 NDGTIMNVTIKQY
+1044 
-1057 SSNGQ
+1057 
-1062 VGSKQDLNLSRGG
+1062 
-1075 VICSVNNGTIK
+1075 
-1086 NCIVNARVTSWSVSE
+1086 
-1101 IAGIARENSSSGR
+1101 
-1114 IVNCIVTGN
+1114 
-1123 IKMNCDAKTWE
+1123 
-1134 GDYGKSAGIAA
+1134 
-1145 VNRGSIENCV
+1145 
-1155 YTGKITTEEVT
+1155 
-1166 DEARFLSNISGA
+1166 
-1178 ISAYTEGSIANCYW
+1178 
-1192 LKDCIDEGG
+1192 
-1201 TAVNRIA
+1201 
-1208 YINKESGGYGKI
+1208 
-1220 CIPDPS
+1220 
-1226 KITGCGWFD
+1226 
-1235 RNSTSASV
+1235 
-1243 TAGTTSECK
+1243 
-1252 SEQTLA
+1252 
-1258 YSGTLVEMLNAYV
+1258 
-1271 SASSDSGL
+1271 
-1279 KGWTADYSGKLTLDF
+1279 

>member
-1 MKKITFTE
+1 MKKITFAE

-51 EYKIVSGNYEAASG
+51 EYKVVSGNYEAASG

-167 TSFRASCDSP
+167 TSFRAFCDSP
-177 PPLIFGAVVYKNR
+177 PPLIFGAVVYKNP
-190 STGKHV
+190 STGKYV

-220 GNKTSVVLNEDGT
+220 GKKTSVVLNEDGT
-233 FVFENTQFK
+233 FVFENNQFK

-249 YSASSA
+249 YSVSLA

-270 SLTDEKIVYAIA
+270 TLTDEKIVYAIA
-282 LEDAA
+282 LEDAG

-414 VSPDGNDTTNS
+414 VSPVGNDTTNS

-458 VQEDVELSAANANV
+458 VQEDVNLSAANANV

-478 NSVASLKMSATG
+478 NSVASLKMSAAG

-510 LVFSGGNIGSDVTV
+510 LVFS
-524 KGGKLTA
+524 A
-531 DNTSVAGSVNIE
+531 
-543 KGEVSFADGKID
+543 
-555 SSLIVKGGNL
+555 
-565 TAENTSVAGSVSI
+565 
-578 ENGEVS
+578 
-584 FADGKIDSSLNVKGG
+584 
-599 KLTSDN
+599 
-605 ISVAGSLSVEK
+605 
-616 GALVFSGGNIGS
+616 GNIGS

-641 ASVAGSVSIEKG
+641 ASVAGSVSIE
-653 EVSFADGKID
+653 A
-663 SSLNVKG
+663 
-670 GKVTAENTSV
+670 
-680 TGSMSIEKGEV
+680 GEV

-713 CTISKDLNVSGG
+713 CNISKDLNVSGG

-735 GNINYNGGSL
+735 GNINYNGGSM

-759 ATGMKVGIKN
+759 AAGMKVGIKN

-778 SGTTEIE
+778 SGTKETES
-785 AWNVGTEVIYS
+785 WNVGTEVIYS

-826 SSTDATKGVLSV
+826 SSADAKKGVLSIAGVSV
-838 AGASVVPSFGQPEY
+838 AEPGIEQPEY
-852 SLSLSPALFSSVQP
+852 SLTLSPVLFTLGDTPGNADNKISLSI
-866 DNKVLLAVTDSAG
+866 TDSAG
-879 NSVTS
+879 NSVTP
-884 DSVEFVLYQNK
+884 DSVEFALYQNK
-895 NKVAALEGGLIPSW
+895 NKVAVLQNGLIPSW
-909 IPGGKYTVIATAK
+909 IPEGKYTVIATAK
-922 IGVYSYDVEKN
+922 VGGYSYDAEKN

-1004 ADTSGDIQGN
+1004 ADAKNGDIQGN

-1021 GAGHSMTLAITPTDP
+1021 GAGYSMTLAITPTDP

-1057 SSNGQ
+1057 SSDGQ

-1086 NCIVNARVTSWSVSE
+1086 NCIVNARVTSWSVAE
-1101 IAGIARENSSSGR
+1101 IAGIARENSSSGK

-1123 IKMNCDAKTWE
+1123 IKMNCDAAAANWAD
-1134 GDYGKSAGIAA
+1134 DYGKSSGIAA

-1155 YTGKITTEEVT
+1155 YTGKITTKKVA
-1166 DEARFLSNISGA
+1166 DEPRFLSNISGA

-1192 LKDCIDEGG
+1192 LKDCIDEDR

-1252 SEQTLA
+1252 SAQTLA

-1279 KGWTADYSGKLTLDF
+1279 KRWTADYSGKLTLDF

>member
-9 IFRFSLVFLPFL
+9 IFRFPLVFLPFL

-51 EYKIVSGNYEAASG
+51 EYKVVSGNYEAASG

-141 FAETGF
+141 LAETGF

-177 PPLIFGAVVYKNR
+177 PPLIFGAVVYKNP
-190 STGKHV
+190 STGKYV

-220 GNKTSVVLNEDGT
+220 GNKTSIVLNEDGT
-233 FVFENTQFK
+233 FVFENNQFK

-249 YSASSA
+249 YTASLA

-270 SLTDEKIVYAIA
+270 TLTDEKIVYAIA

-387 RVYSHKDLYADSI
+387 RIYSHKDLYADSI

-414 VSPDGNDTTNS
+414 VSPGGNDTTNS

-458 VQEDVELSAANANV
+458 VQEDVELSAVNANV

-500 AGSLSVEKGA
+500 AGSL
-510 LVFSGGNIGSDVTV
+510 T
-524 KGGKLTA
+524 
-531 DNTSVAGSVNIE
+531 
-543 KGEVSFADGKID
+543 
-555 SSLIVKGGNL
+555 
-565 TAENTSVAGSVSI
+565 
-578 ENGEVS
+578 
-584 FADGKIDSSLNVKGG
+584 
-599 KLTSDN
+599 
-605 ISVAGSLSVEK
+605 VEK

-641 ASVAGSVSIEKG
+641 ASVAGSVNIENG

-670 GKVTAENTSV
+670 GKVTSDNTSVAGSLSVEKGTLVFSGGNIGSDVTVNGGNLTAENTSV
-680 TGSMSIEKGEV
+680 AGSVSIENGEV

-704 SDGTLEIQD
+704 SDGTLEIHD

-735 GNINYNGGSL
+735 GNINYDGGKL
-745 VLEGD
+745 ILEGEI
-750 FALEGSIKI
+750 AVEGSIKI
-759 ATGMKVGIKN
+759 AAGMKVGIKN

-796 TDGTALSDLIC
+796 INGTALSDLIC

-826 SSTDATKGVLSV
+826 SSADAKKGVLSIAGVSV
-838 AGASVVPSFGQPEY
+838 AEPGIEQPEY
-852 SLSLSPALFSSVQP
+852 TLSLSPVLFTP
-866 DNKVLLAVTDSAG
+866 GNADNKISLSITDSGG
-879 NSVTS
+879 NSVTP
-884 DSVEFVLYQNK
+884 DSVEFALYQNK
-895 NKVAALEGGLIPSW
+895 NKVAALKDGLIPSW

-922 IGVYSYDVEKN
+922 IGGYSYDAE
-933 IIISESIAI
+933 
-942 SYLTSAPSA
+942 T
-951 SDFPKITASSSAD
+951 D
-964 MVKLGEWIKS
+964 
-974 GSDLEGITITLAD
+974 ITLA
-987 DLDLTGC
+987 
-994 ADFDCMGVTK
+994 F
-1004 ADTSGDIQGN
+1004 
-1014 AFKGVFD
+1014 
-1021 GAGHSMTLAITPTDP
+1021 
-1036 QPMGLFWQ
+1036 
-1044 NDGTIMNVTIKQY
+1044 
-1057 SSNGQ
+1057 
-1062 VGSKQDLNLSRGG
+1062 
-1075 VICSVNNGTIK
+1075 
-1086 NCIVNARVTSWSVSE
+1086 
-1101 IAGIARENSSSGR
+1101 
-1114 IVNCIVTGN
+1114 
-1123 IKMNCDAKTWE
+1123 
-1134 GDYGKSAGIAA
+1134 
-1145 VNRGSIENCV
+1145 
-1155 YTGKITTEEVT
+1155 
-1166 DEARFLSNISGA
+1166 
-1178 ISAYTEGSIANCYW
+1178 
-1192 LKDCIDEGG
+1192 
-1201 TAVNRIA
+1201 
-1208 YINKESGGYGKI
+1208 
-1220 CIPDPS
+1220 
-1226 KITGCGWFD
+1226 
-1235 RNSTSASV
+1235 
-1243 TAGTTSECK
+1243 
-1252 SEQTLA
+1252 
-1258 YSGTLVEMLNAYV
+1258 
-1271 SASSDSGL
+1271 
-1279 KGWTADYSGKLTLDF
+1279 

>member
-1 MKKITFTE
+1 MKKNTFTE

-21 LFASCSFFEE
+21 VFASCSFFEE

-51 EYKIVSGNYEAASG
+51 EYKVVSGNYEAASG

-141 FAETGF
+141 LAETGF

-177 PPLIFGAVVYKNR
+177 PPLIFGAVVYKNP
-190 STGKHV
+190 STGKYV

-249 YSASSA
+249 YSASLA

-325 SSSYATITL
+325 RSSYATITL
-334 SPAQSAADGADTSDS
+334 SPAQSALDGADTSDS
-349 ILVYELYQGTDD
+349 ILVYELYQGADD

-524 KGGKLTA
+524 KGGNLTAENASVAGSLSIEKGALVFSGGNIGSDVTVKGGKLTSENA
-531 DNTSVAGSVNIE
+531 SVAGSVSIE
-543 KGEVSFADGKID
+543 AGEVSFADGKID
-555 SSLIVKGGNL
+555 SSLNVKGGKVTSDNTSVAASLSVGKGSLVFSGGNIGSDVTVNGGNLTAENTSVAGSVSIEAGEVSFSDGKIDSSLNVKGGNL

-584 FADGKIDSSLNVKGG
+584 F
-599 KLTSDN
+599 
-605 ISVAGSLSVEK
+605 
-616 GALVFSGGNIGS
+616 
-628 DVTVNGG
+628 
-635 NLTAEN
+635 
-641 ASVAGSVSIEKG
+641 
-653 EVSFADGKID
+653 
-663 SSLNVKG
+663 
-670 GKVTAENTSV
+670 
-680 TGSMSIEKGEV
+680 
-691 SFSKGTISGDISV
+691 SKGTISGDISV
-704 SDGTLEIQD
+704 SDGTLEIHD

-735 GNINYNGGSL
+735 GNINYDGGKL
-745 VLEGD
+745 ILEGEI
-750 FALEGSIKI
+750 AVEGSIKI
-759 ATGMKVGIKN
+759 AAGMKVGIKN

-796 TDGTALSDLIC
+796 INGTALSDLIC

-826 SSTDATKGVLSV
+826 SSADAKKGVLSIAGVSV
-838 AGASVVPSFGQPEY
+838 AEPGIEQPEY
-852 SLSLSPALFSSVQP
+852 TLSLSPVLFTP
-866 DNKVLLAVTDSAG
+866 GNADNKISLSITDSGG
-879 NSVTS
+879 NSVTP
-884 DSVEFVLYQNK
+884 DSVEFALYQNK
-895 NKVAALEGGLIPSW
+895 NKVAALKDGLIPSW

-922 IGVYSYDVEKN
+922 IGGYSYDAE
-933 IIISESIAI
+933 
-942 SYLTSAPSA
+942 T
-951 SDFPKITASSSAD
+951 D
-964 MVKLGEWIKS
+964 
-974 GSDLEGITITLAD
+974 ITLA
-987 DLDLTGC
+987 
-994 ADFDCMGVTK
+994 F
-1004 ADTSGDIQGN
+1004 
-1014 AFKGVFD
+1014 
-1021 GAGHSMTLAITPTDP
+1021 
-1036 QPMGLFWQ
+1036 
-1044 NDGTIMNVTIKQY
+1044 
-1057 SSNGQ
+1057 
-1062 VGSKQDLNLSRGG
+1062 
-1075 VICSVNNGTIK
+1075 
-1086 NCIVNARVTSWSVSE
+1086 
-1101 IAGIARENSSSGR
+1101 
-1114 IVNCIVTGN
+1114 
-1123 IKMNCDAKTWE
+1123 
-1134 GDYGKSAGIAA
+1134 
-1145 VNRGSIENCV
+1145 
-1155 YTGKITTEEVT
+1155 
-1166 DEARFLSNISGA
+1166 
-1178 ISAYTEGSIANCYW
+1178 
-1192 LKDCIDEGG
+1192 
-1201 TAVNRIA
+1201 
-1208 YINKESGGYGKI
+1208 
-1220 CIPDPS
+1220 
-1226 KITGCGWFD
+1226 
-1235 RNSTSASV
+1235 
-1243 TAGTTSECK
+1243 
-1252 SEQTLA
+1252 
-1258 YSGTLVEMLNAYV
+1258 
-1271 SASSDSGL
+1271 
-1279 KGWTADYSGKLTLDF
+1279 

>member
-51 EYKIVSGNYEAASG
+51 EYKVVSGNYEAVSG

-177 PPLIFGAVVYKNR
+177 PPLIFGAVVYKNP

-220 GNKTSVVLNEDGT
+220 GNKTSVVLNKDGT
-233 FVFENTQFK
+233 FVFENNQFK

-249 YSASSA
+249 YSVSSA
-255 PFEEYGQAVYFLTDD
+255 LFEEYGQAVYFLTDD

-296 VESIRLGSVDVRDS
+296 VKSIRLGSVDVRDS

-524 KGGKLTA
+524 NGGNLTA
-531 DNTSVAGSVNIE
+531 ENASVAGSVNIE
-543 KGEVSFADGKID
+543 A
-555 SSLIVKGGNL
+555 
-565 TAENTSVAGSVSI
+565 
-578 ENGEVS
+578 GEVS
-584 FADGKIDSSLNVKGG
+584 FADGKIDSSLNVKDG
-599 KLTSDN
+599 KL
-605 ISVAGSLSVEK
+605 
-616 GALVFSGGNIGS
+616 
-628 DVTVNGG
+628 
-635 NLTAEN
+635 
-641 ASVAGSVSIEKG
+641 
-653 EVSFADGKID
+653 
-663 SSLNVKG
+663 
-670 GKVTAENTSV
+670 TAENTSV
-680 TGSMSIEKGEV
+680 TGSVTIENGEV

-704 SDGTLEIQD
+704 SDGTLEIHD

-759 ATGMKVGIKN
+759 AAGMKVGIKN

-778 SGTTEIE
+778 SGTTETE
-785 AWNVGTEVIYS
+785 EWNVGTEVIYS
-796 TDGTALSDLIC
+796 TDGTALSNLIC
-807 SKFSVK
+807 SKFGVQ
-813 NKDSGGKSLCVVP
+813 NKTADNKALCIVP

-852 SLSLSPALFSSVQP
+852 TLSLSPVSFTLGNTPGNA
-866 DNKVLLAVTDSAG
+866 DNKISLSITDSAG
-879 NSVTS
+879 NSVTP
-884 DSVEFVLYQNK
+884 DSVEFALYQNK
-895 NKVAALEGGLIPSW
+895 NKVAALECGVIPSW

-922 IGVYSYDVEKN
+922 IGGYSYDAE
-933 IIISESIAI
+933 
-942 SYLTSAPSA
+942 T
-951 SDFPKITASSSAD
+951 D
-964 MVKLGEWIKS
+964 
-974 GSDLEGITITLAD
+974 ITLA
-987 DLDLTGC
+987 
-994 ADFDCMGVTK
+994 F
-1004 ADTSGDIQGN
+1004 
-1014 AFKGVFD
+1014 
-1021 GAGHSMTLAITPTDP
+1021 
-1036 QPMGLFWQ
+1036 
-1044 NDGTIMNVTIKQY
+1044 
-1057 SSNGQ
+1057 
-1062 VGSKQDLNLSRGG
+1062 
-1075 VICSVNNGTIK
+1075 
-1086 NCIVNARVTSWSVSE
+1086 
-1101 IAGIARENSSSGR
+1101 
-1114 IVNCIVTGN
+1114 
-1123 IKMNCDAKTWE
+1123 
-1134 GDYGKSAGIAA
+1134 
-1145 VNRGSIENCV
+1145 
-1155 YTGKITTEEVT
+1155 
-1166 DEARFLSNISGA
+1166 
-1178 ISAYTEGSIANCYW
+1178 
-1192 LKDCIDEGG
+1192 
-1201 TAVNRIA
+1201 
-1208 YINKESGGYGKI
+1208 
-1220 CIPDPS
+1220 
-1226 KITGCGWFD
+1226 
-1235 RNSTSASV
+1235 
-1243 TAGTTSECK
+1243 
-1252 SEQTLA
+1252 
-1258 YSGTLVEMLNAYV
+1258 
-1271 SASSDSGL
+1271 
-1279 KGWTADYSGKLTLDF
+1279 

>member
-1 MKKITFTE
+1 MKKNTFTE

-51 EYKIVSGNYEAASG
+51 EYKVVSGNYEAVSG

-89 PDDCIRLSFPKFDKD
+89 PDDCIRLSFPNFDKD

-128 SILILKYPSEFLL
+128 SILILNYPSEFLL

-167 TSFRASCDSP
+167 TSFRAFCDSP
-177 PPLIFGAVVYKNR
+177 PPLIFGAVVYKNP
-190 STGKHV
+190 STGKYV

-220 GNKTSVVLNEDGT
+220 GKKTSVVLNEDGT
-233 FVFENTQFK
+233 FVFENNQFK

-249 YSASSA
+249 YSVSLA

-270 SLTDEKIVYAIA
+270 TLTDEKIVYAIA
-282 LEDAA
+282 LEDAG

-334 SPAQSAADGADTSDS
+334 SPAQSALDGADTSDS

-500 AGSLSVEKGA
+500 AGSL
-510 LVFSGGNIGSDVTV
+510 T
-524 KGGKLTA
+524 
-531 DNTSVAGSVNIE
+531 
-543 KGEVSFADGKID
+543 
-555 SSLIVKGGNL
+555 
-565 TAENTSVAGSVSI
+565 
-578 ENGEVS
+578 
-584 FADGKIDSSLNVKGG
+584 
-599 KLTSDN
+599 
-605 ISVAGSLSVEK
+605 VEK

-635 NLTAEN
+635 NLTAEKTY
-641 ASVAGSVSIEKG
+641 VAGSVSIEAG

-663 SSLNVKG
+663 SNLNVKG
-670 GKVTAENTSV
+670 GKVTSDNTSVAVSLSVEKGALVFSGGNIGSDVTVNGGKLTAENTSV
-680 TGSMSIEKGEV
+680 AGSVSIENGEV

-713 CTISKDLNVSGG
+713 CNISKDLNVSGG

-759 ATGMKVGIKN
+759 AAGMKVGIKN
-769 LAASKNIKI
+769 LASSKNIKI

-796 TDGTALSDLIC
+796 VDGTVLSNLIC
-807 SKFSVK
+807 SKFGVQ
-813 NKDSGGKSLCVVP
+813 NKTADNKALCIVP
-826 SSTDATKGVLSV
+826 SSADAKKGVLSI
-838 AGASVVPSFGQPEY
+838 AGVSVVPSFGQPEY
-852 SLSLSPALFSSVQP
+852 TLSLSPVSFTPGNA
-866 DNKVLLAVTDSAG
+866 DNKVSLAVTDSDEKA
-879 NSVTS
+879 VTP
-884 DSVEFVLYQNK
+884 DSVEFALYQNK
-895 NKVAALEGGLIPSW
+895 NKVAVLQNGLIPSW
-909 IPGGKYTVIATAK
+909 IPEGKYTVIATAK
-922 IGVYSYDVEKN
+922 VGGYSYDAEKN

-942 SYLTSAPSA
+942 SYLTSVPSA
-951 SDFPKITASSSAD
+951 SDFPKITASSSQELVTLNQWVNA
-964 MVKLGEWIKS
+964 
-974 GSDLEGITITLAD
+974 GSDLEGITITLVDDVDLADCAD
-987 DLDLTGC
+987 DWQPIGFIKSAVDSDSESNNMPFRGTFNGNGKTISYEIKKREDGLDSQVFGLF
-994 ADFDCMGVTK
+994 FDNYGTIENLVVNQTY
-1004 ADTSGDIQGN
+1004 SGDLS
-1014 AFKGVFD
+1014 D
-1021 GAGHSMTLAITPTDP
+1021 RM
-1036 QPMGLFWQ
+1036 M
-1044 NDGTIMNVTIKQY
+1044 
-1057 SSNGQ
+1057 
-1062 VGSKQDLNLSRGG
+1062 SRGG
-1075 VICSVNNGTIK
+1075 MICAYNYGNIK
-1086 NCIVNARVTSWSVSE
+1086 NCIVKADIAIGSKSDT
-1101 IAGIARENSSSGR
+1101 AGICKVNTESGKV
-1114 IVNCIVTGN
+1114 VNCFVTGN
-1123 IKMNCDAKTWE
+1123 IKNQLHAGWE
-1134 GDYGKSAGIAA
+1134 GSYQKTAGICCINYGTVENA
-1145 VNRGSIENCV
+1145 VSSVQIKTKYV
-1155 YTGKITTEEVT
+1155 TESST
-1166 DEARFLSNISGA
+1166 QLNNISGA
-1178 ISAYTEGSIANCYW
+1178 IAARTDGYLKNCYW
-1192 LKDCIDEGG
+1192 LKDNINQGG
-1201 TAVNRIA
+1201 IVENHIA
-1208 YINKESGGYGKI
+1208 YINKTSGTYTGEI

-1252 SEQTLA
+1252 SAQTLA
-1258 YSGTLVEMLNAYV
+1258 YSGTLIEMLNAYV

-1279 KGWTADYSGKLTLDF
+1279 KRWTADYSGKLTLDF

>member
-51 EYKIVSGNYEAASG
+51 EYKVVSGNYEAAYG

-177 PPLIFGAVVYKNR
+177 PPLIFGAVVYKNP

-249 YSASSA
+249 YTASLA

-414 VSPDGNDTTNS
+414 VSPGGNDTTNS

-524 KGGKLTA
+524 
-531 DNTSVAGSVNIE
+531 N
-543 KGEVSFADGKID
+543 
-555 SSLIVKGGNL
+555 GGNL

-584 FADGKIDSSLNVKGG
+584 FADGKIDSSLNVNGG
-599 KLTSDN
+599 KVTADN
-605 ISVAGSLSVEK
+605 TSVAGSLSVEK
-616 GALVFSGGNIGS
+616 GTLVFSGGNIGS

-635 NLTAEN
+635 KLTAEN
-641 ASVAGSVSIEKG
+641 TSVAGSVSIEAG

-663 SSLNVKG
+663 SSLIVKG
-670 GKVTAENTSV
+670 GKLTAENTSV
-680 TGSMSIEKGEV
+680 AGSVNIENGDV

-735 GNINYNGGSL
+735 GNINYDGGKL
-745 VLEGD
+745 ILEGEI
-750 FALEGSIKI
+750 AVEGSIKI
-759 ATGMKVGIKN
+759 AAGMKVGIKN

-778 SGTTEIE
+778 SGTTETE

-796 TDGTALSDLIC
+796 TDGTALSVLIC

-813 NKDSGGKSLCVVP
+813 SKDSGGKYLCIVP

-838 AGASVVPSFGQPEY
+838 AGASVIPSFGQPEY

-866 DNKVLLAVTDSAG
+866 DNKVSLAVTDSGG
-879 NSVTS
+879 NSVTP
-884 DSVEFVLYQNK
+884 DSVEFTLYQNK

-922 IGVYSYDVEKN
+922 IGGYSYDAE
-933 IIISESIAI
+933 
-942 SYLTSAPSA
+942 T
-951 SDFPKITASSSAD
+951 D
-964 MVKLGEWIKS
+964 
-974 GSDLEGITITLAD
+974 ITLA
-987 DLDLTGC
+987 
-994 ADFDCMGVTK
+994 F
-1004 ADTSGDIQGN
+1004 
-1014 AFKGVFD
+1014 
-1021 GAGHSMTLAITPTDP
+1021 
-1036 QPMGLFWQ
+1036 
-1044 NDGTIMNVTIKQY
+1044 
-1057 SSNGQ
+1057 
-1062 VGSKQDLNLSRGG
+1062 
-1075 VICSVNNGTIK
+1075 
-1086 NCIVNARVTSWSVSE
+1086 
-1101 IAGIARENSSSGR
+1101 
-1114 IVNCIVTGN
+1114 
-1123 IKMNCDAKTWE
+1123 
-1134 GDYGKSAGIAA
+1134 
-1145 VNRGSIENCV
+1145 
-1155 YTGKITTEEVT
+1155 
-1166 DEARFLSNISGA
+1166 
-1178 ISAYTEGSIANCYW
+1178 
-1192 LKDCIDEGG
+1192 
-1201 TAVNRIA
+1201 
-1208 YINKESGGYGKI
+1208 
-1220 CIPDPS
+1220 
-1226 KITGCGWFD
+1226 
-1235 RNSTSASV
+1235 
-1243 TAGTTSECK
+1243 
-1252 SEQTLA
+1252 
-1258 YSGTLVEMLNAYV
+1258 
-1271 SASSDSGL
+1271 
-1279 KGWTADYSGKLTLDF
+1279 

>member
-51 EYKIVSGNYEAASG
+51 EYKVVSGNYEAVSG

-104 SAEKKFGSKIDTSVI
+104 SAEKKFGSKIDTNVI

-233 FVFENTQFK
+233 FVFENNQFK

-249 YSASSA
+249 YSVSLA

-334 SPAQSAADGADTSDS
+334 SPAQSATDGADTSDS

-414 VSPDGNDTTNS
+414 VSPGGNDTTNS

-524 KGGKLTA
+524 
-531 DNTSVAGSVNIE
+531 N
-543 KGEVSFADGKID
+543 
-555 SSLIVKGGNL
+555 GGNL
-565 TAENTSVAGSVSI
+565 NAENTSVAGSVNI

-584 FADGKIDSSLNVKGG
+584 FADGKIDSSLNVKDG
-599 KLTSDN
+599 KLTS
-605 ISVAGSLSVEK
+605 
-616 GALVFSGGNIGS
+616 
-628 DVTVNGG
+628 
-635 NLTAEN
+635 EN
-641 ASVAGSVSIEKG
+641 TSVAGSVSIEKG

-663 SSLNVKG
+663 SSLIVKG
-670 GKVTAENTSV
+670 GKLTAENTSV
-680 TGSMSIEKGEV
+680 TGSVSIEKGEV

-713 CTISKDLNVSGG
+713 CTINEDLNVSGG

-735 GNINYNGGSL
+735 GNINYDGGSL
-745 VLEGD
+745 VLEGEI
-750 FALEGSIKI
+750 AVEGSIKI
-759 ATGMKVGIKN
+759 AAGMKVGIKN

-796 TDGTALSDLIC
+796 TDGTALSVLIC

-813 NKDSGGKSLCVVP
+813 NKDSGGKSLCIVP

-838 AGASVVPSFGQPEY
+838 AGASVAEPGIEQPEY
-852 SLSLSPALFSSVQP
+852 TLSLSPVSFTLGNTPGNA
-866 DNKVLLAVTDSAG
+866 DNKISLSITDSAG
-879 NSVTS
+879 NSVTP

-922 IGVYSYDVEKN
+922 IGGYSYDVE
-933 IIISESIAI
+933 
-942 SYLTSAPSA
+942 T
-951 SDFPKITASSSAD
+951 D
-964 MVKLGEWIKS
+964 
-974 GSDLEGITITLAD
+974 ITLA
-987 DLDLTGC
+987 
-994 ADFDCMGVTK
+994 F
-1004 ADTSGDIQGN
+1004 
-1014 AFKGVFD
+1014 
-1021 GAGHSMTLAITPTDP
+1021 
-1036 QPMGLFWQ
+1036 
-1044 NDGTIMNVTIKQY
+1044 
-1057 SSNGQ
+1057 
-1062 VGSKQDLNLSRGG
+1062 
-1075 VICSVNNGTIK
+1075 
-1086 NCIVNARVTSWSVSE
+1086 
-1101 IAGIARENSSSGR
+1101 
-1114 IVNCIVTGN
+1114 
-1123 IKMNCDAKTWE
+1123 
-1134 GDYGKSAGIAA
+1134 
-1145 VNRGSIENCV
+1145 
-1155 YTGKITTEEVT
+1155 
-1166 DEARFLSNISGA
+1166 
-1178 ISAYTEGSIANCYW
+1178 
-1192 LKDCIDEGG
+1192 
-1201 TAVNRIA
+1201 
-1208 YINKESGGYGKI
+1208 
-1220 CIPDPS
+1220 
-1226 KITGCGWFD
+1226 
-1235 RNSTSASV
+1235 
-1243 TAGTTSECK
+1243 
-1252 SEQTLA
+1252 
-1258 YSGTLVEMLNAYV
+1258 
-1271 SASSDSGL
+1271 
-1279 KGWTADYSGKLTLDF
+1279 

>member
-1 MKKITFTE
+1 MKKITFAE

-51 EYKIVSGNYEAASG
+51 EYKVVSGNYEAASG

-177 PPLIFGAVVYKNR
+177 PPLIFGAVVYKNP

-233 FVFENTQFK
+233 FVFENNQFK

-249 YSASSA
+249 YTVSLA

-270 SLTDEKIVYAIA
+270 TLTDEKIVYAIA
-282 LEDAA
+282 LEDAG

-371 AGGEISLK
+371 GGGEISLK

-414 VSPDGNDTTNS
+414 VSPGGNDTTNS

-524 KGGKLTA
+524 NGGNLTA
-531 DNTSVAGSVNIE
+531 ENTSVAGSVNIE
-543 KGEVSFADGKID
+543 AGEVSFADGKID
-555 SSLIVKGGNL
+555 SSLIVKGGKL
-565 TAENTSVAGSVSI
+565 TSENTSVAGSVNI
-578 ENGEVS
+578 EAGEVS

-599 KLTSDN
+599 KVTSDN
-605 ISVAGSLSVEK
+605 TSVAGSLSVEK

-641 ASVAGSVSIEKG
+641 TSVAGSVNIE
-653 EVSFADGKID
+653 
-663 SSLNVKG
+663 N
-670 GKVTAENTSV
+670 
-680 TGSMSIEKGEV
+680 GEV

-725 TVRLKNCSVN
+725 TVRLKNCSVD

-750 FALEGSIKI
+750 FVLEGSIKI
-759 ATGMKVGIKN
+759 AAGMKVGIEN

-778 SGTTEIE
+778 SGTTETE
-785 AWNVGTEVIYS
+785 EWNVGTEVIYS

-807 SKFSVK
+807 SKFGVQ
-813 NKDSGGKSLCVVP
+813 NKTADNKALCIVP

-838 AGASVVPSFGQPEY
+838 AGVSVAEPGIEQPEY
-852 SLSLSPALFSSVQP
+852 TLSLSPVLFTLGNTP
-866 DNKVLLAVTDSAG
+866 GNADNKISLSITDSAG
-879 NSVTS
+879 NSVTP
-884 DSVEFVLYQNK
+884 DSVEFALYQNK
-895 NKVAALEGGLIPSW
+895 NKVAVLQKGFIPSW
-909 IPGGKYTVIATAK
+909 IPEGKYTVIATAK
-922 IGVYSYDVEKN
+922 VGGYSYDVEKN

-1004 ADTSGDIQGN
+1004 ADAKNGDIQGN

-1057 SSNGQ
+1057 SSDGQ

-1086 NCIVNARVTSWSVSE
+1086 NCIVNARVTSWSVAE
-1101 IAGIARENSSSGR
+1101 IAGIARENSSSGK

-1123 IKMNCDAKTWE
+1123 IKMNCDAAEKKWRD
-1134 GDYGKSAGIAA
+1134 DYGKSSGIAA

-1155 YTGKITTEEVT
+1155 YTGKITTKKVT
-1166 DEARFLSNISGA
+1166 DNPTYLSNISGA

-1192 LKDCIDEGG
+1192 LKDNIDEGG

-1252 SEQTLA
+1252 SAQTLA

-1279 KGWTADYSGKLTLDF
+1279 KRWTADYSGKLTLDF

>member
-51 EYKIVSGNYEAASG
+51 EYKVVSGNYEAASG

-177 PPLIFGAVVYKNR
+177 PPLIFGAVVYKNP

-220 GNKTSVVLNEDGT
+220 GNKTSVVLNNDGT
-233 FVFENTQFK
+233 FVFENNQFK

-249 YSASSA
+249 YSVSSA

-296 VESIRLGSVDVRDS
+296 VKSIRLGSVDVRDS

-414 VSPDGNDTTNS
+414 VSPGGNDTTNS

-531 DNTSVAGSVNIE
+531 ENTSVAGSVSIE
-543 KGEVSFADGKID
+543 AGEVSFADGKID
-555 SSLIVKGGNL
+555 SSLIVN
-565 TAENTSVAGSVSI
+565 
-578 ENGEVS
+578 
-584 FADGKIDSSLNVKGG
+584 GG
-599 KLTSDN
+599 KVTSDN
-605 ISVAGSLSVEK
+605 TSVAGSLSVEK

-670 GKVTAENTSV
+670 GKLTAENTSV
-680 TGSMSIEKGEV
+680 TGSVNIEKGEV

-704 SDGTLEIQD
+704 SDGTLEIHD

-735 GNINYNGGSL
+735 GNINYNGGSM

-750 FALEGSIKI
+750 FVLEGSIKI
-759 ATGMKVGIKN
+759 AAGMKVGIKN

-778 SGTTEIE
+778 SGTTETE
-785 AWNVGTEVIYS
+785 EWNVGTEVIYS

-813 NKDSGGKSLCVVP
+813 NKDSSGKSLCVVP

-852 SLSLSPALFSSVQP
+852 TLTLSPALFSSVQP
-866 DNKVLLAVTDSAG
+866 DNKVSLAVTDSAG
-879 NSVTS
+879 NSVTP
-884 DSVEFVLYQNK
+884 DSVEFTLYQNK
-895 NKVAALEGGLIPSW
+895 NKVAVLKNGLIPSW
-909 IPGGKYTVIATAK
+909 IPEGKYTVIATAK
-922 IGVYSYDVEKN
+922 IGGYSYDVE
-933 IIISESIAI
+933 
-942 SYLTSAPSA
+942 T
-951 SDFPKITASSSAD
+951 D
-964 MVKLGEWIKS
+964 
-974 GSDLEGITITLAD
+974 ITLA
-987 DLDLTGC
+987 
-994 ADFDCMGVTK
+994 F
-1004 ADTSGDIQGN
+1004 
-1014 AFKGVFD
+1014 
-1021 GAGHSMTLAITPTDP
+1021 
-1036 QPMGLFWQ
+1036 
-1044 NDGTIMNVTIKQY
+1044 
-1057 SSNGQ
+1057 
-1062 VGSKQDLNLSRGG
+1062 
-1075 VICSVNNGTIK
+1075 
-1086 NCIVNARVTSWSVSE
+1086 
-1101 IAGIARENSSSGR
+1101 
-1114 IVNCIVTGN
+1114 
-1123 IKMNCDAKTWE
+1123 
-1134 GDYGKSAGIAA
+1134 
-1145 VNRGSIENCV
+1145 
-1155 YTGKITTEEVT
+1155 
-1166 DEARFLSNISGA
+1166 
-1178 ISAYTEGSIANCYW
+1178 
-1192 LKDCIDEGG
+1192 
-1201 TAVNRIA
+1201 
-1208 YINKESGGYGKI
+1208 
-1220 CIPDPS
+1220 
-1226 KITGCGWFD
+1226 
-1235 RNSTSASV
+1235 
-1243 TAGTTSECK
+1243 
-1252 SEQTLA
+1252 
-1258 YSGTLVEMLNAYV
+1258 
-1271 SASSDSGL
+1271 
-1279 KGWTADYSGKLTLDF
+1279 

>member
-1 MKKITFTE
+1 M
-9 IFRFSLVFLPFL
+9 
-21 LFASCSFFEE
+21 
-31 SWNEPV
+31 
-37 NDYLKKYT
+37 
-45 ETSAVT
+45 
-51 EYKIVSGNYEAASG
+51 
-65 NVFVSSSADFAVNL
+65 
-79 FLRNPQNYIF
+79 
-89 PDDCIRLSFPKFDKD
+89 
-104 SAEKKFGSKIDTSVI
+104 
-119 SIVQDEKDS
+119 
-128 SILILKYPSEFLL
+128 L

-167 TSFRASCDSP
+167 TSFCAFCDSP
-177 PPLIFGAVVYKNR
+177 PPLIFGAVVYKNP
-190 STGKHV
+190 STGKYV

-220 GNKTSVVLNEDGT
+220 GKKTSVVLNEDGT
-233 FVFENTQFK
+233 FVFENNQFK

-249 YSASSA
+249 YTVSLA

-270 SLTDEKIVYAIA
+270 TLTDEKIVYAIA
-282 LEDAA
+282 LEDAG

-458 VQEDVELSAANANV
+458 VQENVELSAANANV

-500 AGSLSVEKGA
+500 AGSLTVEKGA

-524 KGGKLTA
+524 KGG
-531 DNTSVAGSVNIE
+531 
-543 KGEVSFADGKID
+543 
-555 SSLIVKGGNL
+555 NL

-578 ENGEVS
+578 EAGEVS

-599 KLTSDN
+599 KVTSDN
-605 ISVAGSLSVEK
+605 TSVSGSLSVEK

-635 NLTAEN
+635 KL
-641 ASVAGSVSIEKG
+641 
-653 EVSFADGKID
+653 
-663 SSLNVKG
+663 
-670 GKVTAENTSV
+670 TAENTSV
-680 TGSMSIEKGEV
+680 AGSVNIENGEV
-691 SFSKGTISGDISV
+691 SFSKGTISGNISV

-713 CTISKDLNVSGG
+713 CTISKDFNVSGG
-725 TVRLKNCSVN
+725 TVRLKNCTIN
-735 GNINYNGGSL
+735 GNINYDGGKL
-745 VLEGD
+745 ILEGD

-759 ATGMKVGIKN
+759 AAGMKVGIKN

-778 SGTTEIE
+778 SGTTETE
-785 AWNVGTEVIYS
+785 AWNVGTEVIHS
-796 TDGTALSDLIC
+796 VDGTVLSNLIC
-807 SKFSVK
+807 SKFTVQ
-813 NKDSGGKSLCVVP
+813 NKTADNKALCIVP

-866 DNKVLLAVTDSAG
+866 DNKVSLAVTDSAG
-879 NSVTS
+879 NSVTP
-884 DSVEFVLYQNK
+884 DSVEFTLYQNK
-895 NKVAALEGGLIPSW
+895 NKVAVLQDGLISSW
-909 IPGGKYTVIATAK
+909 IPEGKYTVIATAK
-922 IGVYSYDVEKN
+922 VGGYSYDVEKN

-994 ADFDCMGVTK
+994 ADFDCMGVTN
-1004 ADTSGDIQGN
+1004 ADTNGDIQGN

-1044 NDGTIMNVTIKQY
+1044 NDGTIMNLTIMQY
-1057 SSNGQ
+1057 SSTGQ
-1062 VGSKQDLNLSRGG
+1062 VGSTQALNLSRGG
-1075 VICSVNNGTIK
+1075 IICSVNNGTIK
-1086 NCIVNARVTSWSVSE
+1086 TV
-1101 IAGIARENSSSGR
+1101 
-1114 IVNCIVTGN
+1114 
-1123 IKMNCDAKTWE
+1123 
-1134 GDYGKSAGIAA
+1134 
-1145 VNRGSIENCV
+1145 
-1155 YTGKITTEEVT
+1155 
-1166 DEARFLSNISGA
+1166 LSM
-1178 ISAYTEGSIANCYW
+1178 
-1192 LKDCIDEGG
+1192 
-1201 TAVNRIA
+1201 R
-1208 YINKESGGYGKI
+1208 
-1220 CIPDPS
+1220 
-1226 KITGCGWFD
+1226 
-1235 RNSTSASV
+1235 R
-1243 TAGTTSECK
+1243 
-1252 SEQTLA
+1252 
-1258 YSGTLVEMLNAYV
+1258 
-1271 SASSDSGL
+1271 
-1279 KGWTADYSGKLTLDF
+1279 

>member
-1 MKKITFTE
+1 MKKITFAE

-51 EYKIVSGNYEAASG
+51 EYKVVSGNYEAISG
-65 NVFVSSSADFAVNL
+65 NVFVSSSADFVVNL

-167 TSFRASCDSP
+167 TSFRAFCDSP
-177 PPLIFGAVVYKNR
+177 PPLIFGAVVYKNP
-190 STGKHV
+190 STGKYV

-233 FVFENTQFK
+233 FVFENNQFK

-249 YSASSA
+249 YSVSLA

-270 SLTDEKIVYAIA
+270 TLTDEKIVYAIA
-282 LEDAA
+282 LEDAG

-334 SPAQSAADGADTSDS
+334 SPAQSALDGADTSDS

-414 VSPDGNDTTNS
+414 VSPGGNDTTNS

-458 VQEDVELSAANANV
+458 VQENVNLSAANANV

-500 AGSLSVEKGA
+500 AGSL
-510 LVFSGGNIGSDVTV
+510 T
-524 KGGKLTA
+524 
-531 DNTSVAGSVNIE
+531 
-543 KGEVSFADGKID
+543 
-555 SSLIVKGGNL
+555 
-565 TAENTSVAGSVSI
+565 
-578 ENGEVS
+578 
-584 FADGKIDSSLNVKGG
+584 
-599 KLTSDN
+599 
-605 ISVAGSLSVEK
+605 VEK

-641 ASVAGSVSIEKG
+641 ASVAGSVNIEAG

-670 GKVTAENTSV
+670 GKVTSDNTSV
-680 TGSMSIEKGEV
+680 AGSLTVKKGALVFSGGNIGSDVTVNGGNLTAEKASVAGSVNIENGEV

-713 CTISKDLNVSGG
+713 CNISKDLNVSGG

-759 ATGMKVGIKN
+759 AAGMKVGIKN

-778 SGTTEIE
+778 SGTTETE
-785 AWNVGTEVIYS
+785 SWNVGTEVIYS

-813 NKDSGGKSLCVVP
+813 NKDSGGKSLCIVP
-826 SSTDATKGVLSV
+826 SSADAKKGVLSIAGVSV
-838 AGASVVPSFGQPEY
+838 AEPGIEQPEY
-852 SLSLSPALFSSVQP
+852 TLSLSPVLFTP
-866 DNKVLLAVTDSAG
+866 GNADNKISLSITDSAG
-879 NSVTS
+879 NSVTP

-895 NKVAALEGGLIPSW
+895 NKVAALKDGLIPSW

-922 IGVYSYDVEKN
+922 IGVYSYDAE
-933 IIISESIAI
+933 
-942 SYLTSAPSA
+942 T
-951 SDFPKITASSSAD
+951 D
-964 MVKLGEWIKS
+964 
-974 GSDLEGITITLAD
+974 ITLA
-987 DLDLTGC
+987 
-994 ADFDCMGVTK
+994 F
-1004 ADTSGDIQGN
+1004 
-1014 AFKGVFD
+1014 
-1021 GAGHSMTLAITPTDP
+1021 
-1036 QPMGLFWQ
+1036 
-1044 NDGTIMNVTIKQY
+1044 
-1057 SSNGQ
+1057 
-1062 VGSKQDLNLSRGG
+1062 
-1075 VICSVNNGTIK
+1075 
-1086 NCIVNARVTSWSVSE
+1086 
-1101 IAGIARENSSSGR
+1101 
-1114 IVNCIVTGN
+1114 
-1123 IKMNCDAKTWE
+1123 
-1134 GDYGKSAGIAA
+1134 
-1145 VNRGSIENCV
+1145 
-1155 YTGKITTEEVT
+1155 
-1166 DEARFLSNISGA
+1166 
-1178 ISAYTEGSIANCYW
+1178 
-1192 LKDCIDEGG
+1192 
-1201 TAVNRIA
+1201 
-1208 YINKESGGYGKI
+1208 
-1220 CIPDPS
+1220 
-1226 KITGCGWFD
+1226 
-1235 RNSTSASV
+1235 
-1243 TAGTTSECK
+1243 
-1252 SEQTLA
+1252 
-1258 YSGTLVEMLNAYV
+1258 
-1271 SASSDSGL
+1271 
-1279 KGWTADYSGKLTLDF
+1279 